1 MGKTR
6 KNNGE
11 RKLIFGAVILLI
23 ISAILF
29 GLATDQGMNL
39 IKNIQDRVMLKTS
52 ITISSANNEALKNK
66 TTEAKI
72 VAGTNHFIALTQ
84 DGKVYGWGSNGSG
97 ELGQNNTNIYKRPT
111 YLGID
116 DAIDIAAGYQSTVVL
131 KKDGTVWMAGLNSDG
146 QLGIESTESQSTF
159 VQVKNEDG
167 TGYLTNIKSIS
178 AGQYTMFAITNDGE
192 VYGWGEN
199 GSGQLGISNTEDQKL
214 PVKTTLT
221 NIKQISTSYYH
232 TIALTEDGK
241 AYVAGRNSE
250 GELGIGQTTSSTIT
264 TWTIM
269 KSTNGTSEMTGI
281 KQVATGYMHT
291 VVLTDNGYMYATG
304 NNGYYQLSD
313 GSSTQRKNLVYM
325 KDSSNN
331 TMKDVKEIY
340 AAGNTSVA
348 ITNSNGIYVVG
359 ENSYAQLL
367 QGNTSTVTRFTKVKN
382 SENIDKIVM
391 TTTTGSQTTAY
402 VDNIGRIF
410 TIGYAG
416 LGQLGDGSLTS
427 SPQYKAYSISDYRF
441 TTEETAENL
450 KAGETKYIDPKFEY
464 GINLINKEFTLD
476 LTYES
481 LDTDVVTVEDNK
493 ITAVGIGTTYV
504 KIIDSTNKIYGTVK
518 VNVNA
523 DDGVTYPK
531 VVGGYSHFVGL
542 KSDGT
547 VWTWGYNGN
556 GQLGTGDQT
565 NRTEPT
571 KTKVEDAVDVTAG
584 YYFTAI
590 LKKDG
595 TVWISGD
602 NTYGQLGDGTTTNS
616 SEFKQVPNLTD
627 VIQISAGSNTM
638 HVLKK
643 DGTVWSWGRN
653 DCGEYGDGTTV
664 SKEDLTPSQMIKV
677 TNVMQIAA
685 GNLHTAVLTA
695 EGTVWAAGRN
705 SDSQLGFVYNNKEN
719 TSTPREM
726 QGLSEVKEIA
736 CGEYNTLMLQKD
748 GYAYGVGENSDGQLG
763 TGGATTITSPT
774 YMKNSKTGYSLSG
787 IKHIAS
793 AGRLLMVTTGEN
805 GIYVAGAADHAQ
817 NFTESTT
824 KRTTLYQTQTDKKVL
839 AMACTRNISYQTGL
853 IIDEKGRTW
862 TVGYDGQGQVGQG
875 APEHT
880 TKPVNITKTKISLA
894 ENGMISLNQKGDK
907 YQLKH
912 TEIVGLSFL
921 TNKLLDEDIVYS
933 SMDNEV
939 ATVDENGVI
948 TAVGEGTT
956 YIKVKDQNNEVTNA
970 IKVSV
975 TIKNNETQ
983 PKVVGGG
990 YYFAA
995 LKGNGTVYTWG
1006 YNGSGQLGLGDTNN
1020 RTEPTQTNMKA
1031 VIDIAAGTDHTL
1043 VLKADGTVWATGLN
1057 NYGQLGNGTTEN
1069 TNTFQ
1074 QVKLNE
1080 NGDYL
1085 ENIVSIAAG
1094 YTASYAV
1101 TAEGEVYGWGRNDDG
1116 ELGIGSKSSE
1126 INELYPVKMKKVS
1139 KIIQIAAGANHAIML
1154 DADGNVWSTGYNSSG
1169 QLGIGNT
1176 DIQVQPKQMTS
1187 VSGVKEIA
1195 AGTNHSIMLAE
1206 NGYVYSVGNDSNS
1219 QLGNGNS
1226 TNISTPTYVRNT
1238 SGNLVSDAKHVKAGG
1253 DSTYISR
1260 KKDTEGKSQGMY
1272 VIGYNN
1278 YGQLFTQNTT
1288 TQPYAKEVE
1297 KNLDILEIAPTQYST
1312 ALIVDGEGNVYTVG
1326 YNGQG
1331 QLGNGTYESLTSKIC
1346 ISNTKV
1352 VVNPNIINYKNI
1364 GENNQKVECKTTIG
1378 FNLLKENIEGS
1389 TYEYKTLDQEVATV
1403 AKDGTVTATGIGTT
1417 YIKVHDT
1424 KTDIWNAVRV
1434 NVNGSE
1440 NKAQP
1445 KVVGGNCHYAALKG
1459 NGTVWTWG
1467 YNGNGQLGLGDTNAR
1482 TEPTQAKAEKIL
1494 EDGTKEEELIT
1505 DAIDIAASY
1514 NHTIILRADGTVWST
1529 GYNQYGELGTGDT
1542 EERKIFT
1549 QVKGP
1554 NGEGIL
1560 ENIVQITTGYYTG
1573 YALTTNGEV
1582 YGWGSNRYGEL
1593 GQGSKSDDPVLYPTK
1608 MKKVS
1613 NIIQISSG
1621 AEYIVML
1628 DAEGKVWGT
1637 GYNGNGQLGI
1647 GNTTLQTLPQQMTS
1661 ISGIKEISAKSN
1673 NTYMLTEGGYV
1684 EGVGYNYYS
1693 QLGDGSST
1701 DRTTA
1706 VYTKNTSNK
1715 YVSDAKHISAGENS
1729 VFISRK
1735 KDSEGNPQGMYVIGR
1750 NDYGQLFTGNTT
1762 RAYYA
1767 TEVEKEKDILTMA
1780 LTEGQTGLIVDTKGN
1795 VYTVGYNGQGQIGNG
1810 TYENT
1815 TEKVF
1820 ISQVKL
1826 NTTPKVINY
1835 KKAGDTGEKIEY
1847 TVTAG
1852 FNLLYEE
1859 VEKGECEYK
1868 TQDDQ
1873 IATVDDKGVVTAT
1886 GTGTTYIKVY
1896 NKQND
1901 CYAAVKV
1908 QVNGEQGRTA
1918 AKIVG
1923 GGNHFVALKANGE
1936 VWTWGYNGYGQLG
1949 IGNTETKNR
1958 PTKTNIYNSKDETQS
1973 TYAIDVAAGYSH
1985 TLVLKSDGTV
1995 WAAGYNEYGQLGDSS
2010 TTNTSEFVQVTGIPE
2025 KVIAITAGG
2034 HSSYAL
2040 TESGKVYGW
2049 GYNYEGQLGRGST
2062 SQNNPNATPQKMQK
2076 VSNIIQMSAGDNH
2089 IVMLDADGTV
2099 WSTGHNYYGQLGT
2112 NNKTNYSIPQ
2122 QMRTGT
2128 TTVLNNIKKV
2138 SAGSLHTL
2146 ALAEN
2151 GTVYSLGYNYYGQ
2164 LGTRN
2169 TTNYMLPV
2177 TMVDSKGNTVTGVKD
2192 IEANGYTSILSIKPT
2207 TTGTEGNLSQTAGI
2221 YVTGY
2226 NNYGQLFNQDT
2237 KTLTSLTKV
2246 QEDKNIITMASTQN
2260 ISSQTAAIVDDSGLV
2275 YTVGYNGYGAMG
2287 NKTTTSTTE
2296 PANISEASL
2305 EVNTR
2310 KIVLNLETNNL
2321 SKQIEAKTDLGFNL
2335 LIDQVENEEITYKT
2349 LDENIATVTDAGL
2362 VTGQKYGTT
2371 KIEVSTN
2378 KLPNKVLIDVQVL
2391 RKNDKTI
2398 AKTVSGTDFTLALK
2412 ADGTVWTWGYNGY
2425 GQLGLGD
2432 NSNRYRPTQI
2442 NIENVVDIAA
2452 GNNHALLVT
2461 ADGKVYSFGSNSYGQ
2476 LGRTGN
2482 TYTPQEIPNLENIEK
2497 VSAGNYHS
2505 MAIDKEGNVYTWGY
2519 NQNGQLGDGT
2529 RISNSIPT
2537 KIKLTNITKIATKNN
2552 TSAAIDGDGNL
2563 YTWGYNSYGQQGI
2576 SIDNIYTPRKVPTL
2590 EQIIDIAVENNTIIV
2605 LDKKGEVLSSGYNT
2619 YGNLGN
2625 NATQTR
2631 KSFDKVIEKYETI
2644 TTGEGEEETT
2654 TTTPVYLSGI
2664 KSIEAG
2670 NEYAVA
2676 IKEDG
2681 TAISWGYNGYSQ
2693 SSNGTTTN
2701 NLLPVDLKYGKDKEN
2716 IDKIINVSAGEGTI
2730 VVVREDGKVWTIGK
2744 NYSGQL
2750 GNSSAVNSNEFV
2762 CISKPVLLFEETP
2775 IRIKGIGQNKNAKVN
2790 MSQGFNLLYTTIE
2803 DTDLTYQIKN
2813 EKIATVEETTGK
2825 ITAVKKGKTAVTVT
2839 DKKSGETTS
2848 ADVYVLGEEDV
2859 TFPQIETQNYSTVT
2873 LKSNGEIWSY
2883 GYNGYGQLG
2892 TGDTTYKVLPTY
2904 TGINNITQ
2912 ISLGG
2917 THTLAL
2923 DTEGH
2928 VWSWGYNG
2936 YGELGNGTTTSSTEK
2951 VQVKS
2956 PDGEGVLE
2964 NIVAISA
2971 GNYHSIA
2978 LDKDGNVYTW
2988 GYNGYGQLG
2997 LGNTTNT
3004 VLPVKVDDL
3013 EGIIKI
3019 EAGNYTSYVIDN
3031 NNHLWSTGY
3040 NYYGELGNGS
3050 TSNRSKFTQ
3059 IQTLENVSDVSAS
3072 ETNSTIVLLSDGT
3085 VWGFGNNT
3093 NNQLTTVGGAT
3104 PQQLKGPDGMLKD
3117 ITSISVGYYTGYAIT
3132 SEEKVLAWGLN
3143 NYSQLASGTTETKST
3158 PVYMKEKDGND
3169 FTDSMIVSGG
3179 RYSAELA
3186 KSDGTVWGVGYNG
3199 YGNIGDGTTNSKNQI
3214 TCISTPHIKLE
3225 EREVTLKLSNP
3236 NYQINPKTVYGFNI
3250 LFEET
3255 ENEGFTYKTS
3265 DETTAKIDEATGKV
3279 TATGLGKAYI
3289 TVTAKGTEEETRVVI
3304 NVIGENKKVE
3314 EKVQVG
3320 SSHSLALKQDGTIWS
3335 WGNNTSA
3342 INTTEPIQIEKGKY
3356 KETKEIETPEGTTQT
3371 TTTEKEIDLNN
3382 IKDIAVG
3389 YNHNLALDS
3398 EGHVY
3403 SWGYNGYGQLGDD
3416 STSTKEIPTR
3426 IESLEEIE
3434 KVYCYKDVSMAIN
3447 KQGEIYIWG
3456 YKYNKT
3462 PTKINFYGKAI
3473 SLNEKLI
3480 LAEDGSVWNLSDNPS
3495 KIDGLKNIV
3504 EVTSGEN
3511 HYAALDSKGKV
3522 WVWGYNRYG
3531 QLSQGNTTNVGTPT
3545 TVKTQDT
3552 EGTSY
3557 QDLENI
3563 VEIQA
3568 GENTLQMLSSTG
3580 EIYISGYNGY
3590 GQLGEG
3596 ESTSNITIAKK
3607 AKNMDQV
3614 KNIDTNTNHSIAS
3627 DRSGFV
3633 YTTGYNGNGQL
3644 GIGSNVST
3652 NEYTVIGDTYVH
3664 VSENRISIEEGKDK
3678 QVTATLD
3685 NKFNL
3690 INDLVDQNNITYETL
3705 NNEIAIVDQ
3714 DGTIHANKM
3723 GTVEIIATHTIT
3735 HKSTTIFVQVVPV
3748 GKVTVP
3754 KLEIGATH
3762 TAALKTDGTVWT
3774 WGSNSY
3780 GQLGTG
3786 DNINKA
3792 MPAKVM
3798 DIENA
3803 IDISVGSYNT
3813 VVVKDDGTVWSF
3825 GYNGYGQLGD
3835 GTSSSRNTPVQVI
3848 KQDGKPLE
3856 KIVKISAGTNKTIA
3870 LDENG
3875 HVWVWGNTY
3884 KSTATKLSTVNNAI
3898 DISPSYVVTQ
3908 TGKVYTLE
3916 GEKLEIDNILRVSEG
3931 TNHALFLTKEG
3942 TGYSIGANS
3951 NGQLGDGT
3959 TVSKNSPTVI
3969 KTEKS
3974 NLTDIKELKAGSG
3987 SSMAIM
3993 KNGDTY
3999 TWGSNNNNKLGTT
4012 ATKNQIYPTK
4022 LENVNTSISGD
4033 IGTDNGGIIDTQGFV
4048 YMWGLGTYGNLGN
4061 SLYNTSVEPVLV
4073 GAEEAGLDEYD
4084 IILHLGETHQIT
4096 VTNKTFNVLKEI
4108 QETGTINYNIGNSNI
4123 ASISNTGLVTGQ
4135 KEGKTTAIVTK
4146 ADTGATSIAN
4156 VTVLPEGVEIEPM
4169 ALTCMSHTVVL
4180 KANGTVWAYGLNSS
4194 YELGN
4199 GTSISSDRPIQVSF
4213 PSNIKITQ
4221 IAVGNTHNLA
4231 LDTEGNVWVWGV
4243 NSNNA
4248 LGTKLKTTPSRLGI
4262 SNVKKIAA
4270 NNDQSMILTKD
4281 GYVYVWGLNSNGELG
4296 VGTYKEVKTPTLLN
4310 YVNNILDISI
4320 GKNHTMLLTTKGKV
4334 LTSGLN
4340 SYGQTGKTEGKT
4352 NIFTQIEVP
4361 ATVGKI
4367 SAGDNHSVLLTT
4379 NGEVYTFGYNENGQL
4394 GLGTKTNVTI
4404 PTKTNMTNIM
4414 EISAGRNHTV
4424 VLGAN
4429 RVLYSTGSNSN
4440 GQLGIGTK
4448 DDKLLFTEITKVQDM
4463 MSISS
4468 GNTYNVAIKYDGN
4481 VYGWGDYYHGTA
4493 SVKTKTNSRVPVKI
4507 GNDSSYAEEPEITV
4521 NVNGAKQIQI
4531 TPKYSFNVFKEDN
4544 EEDSDFQY
4552 ESLNEDIATVGEKG
4566 LVTGVKV
4573 GTTWIK
4579 VKEVATGK
4587 ENIVIVRVIESDS
4600 KYASKIAGGDGYA
4613 AVLKADGSIWGF
4625 GYNSDGQLGNDK
4637 LAPINVP
4644 SQTNI
4649 LATYKQIEAGKKFT
4663 IALREDGTVWAWG
4676 DNTYG
4681 QLGQGNRVSAK
4692 KPVQVQNLTNIVSVA
4707 AGDNHA
4713 IAIDKL
4719 GNVYTWGLNSKGQLG
4734 NRTTETVSIP
4744 EKITGLDNQV
4754 VKVAAGGNLSAIIDS
4769 TGDVYVFGDNSKE
4782 QIEEFKYNYD
4792 EFGQKIL
4799 PALNTYVSQP
4809 IKVQTVENAVKV
4821 QCLQT
4826 GIVVLKTDGSVE
4838 RTTKYAKQANAQKT
4852 TVINSGM
4859 VDISGKNESVV
4870 LLDKYGASYTYGDNS
4885 KGQAGIGGTSASVIL
4900 QKIRIA
4906 EEKTY
4911 LTVGAGYKDNYVIDT
4926 EGFVYGAGANE
4937 YGQLGNSTYDES
4949 YDFTLVGDRN
4959 FEIVPDARTM
4969 KQPEQETVKI
4979 VANIFNV
4986 FNHNE
4991 RALTDYDW
4999 KSSNTDVVTVDNGVL
5014 ASQDMGTAT
5023 ITATDK
5029 ATGVKAT
5036 ALRVV
5041 QPLDEQRIQS
5051 ITVNNKEAKVSGEN
5065 KYEVSVEKN
5074 LDGTGTLKITTK
5086 DSADEI
5092 SIDGGT
5098 TYVIGGTLTQD
5109 IPLDTN
5115 PTVQKIKVKASNG
5128 KTVDYILTINILS
5141 NDASLE
5147 SLTIDNV
5154 QATSISSTE
5163 YEIIVKDTVT
5173 KPEVHA
5179 VASDSKATV
5188 SIDASIEET
5197 KETTKTVDMTTVIKK
5212 TIPVQVTSENGDK
5225 VTYTLTI
5232 YKEDALTQLE
5242 TITVDGKEATKI
5254 GNTSY
5259 KATIPADADYSTI
5272 MAKTLYSKARAEI
5285 NELGEETQVT
5295 TKVVATTQEQTIVK
5309 IYVRAGE
5316 GENEREK
5323 EYTLTLDKQGTELIQ
5338 GIFSLT
5344 VNGQEI
5350 EPIGNIYNAYISEN
5364 AETVAVTAI
5373 TINDNDLVK
5382 IGETEAKVHISTE
5395 ELEIAE
5401 EETTYRITVTDP
5413 EDSTK
5418 TKEYIL
5424 KIRKPSADNSL
5435 LSVTVG
5441 NEEFS
5446 KVATREA
5453 GTNNFK
5459 VNISDKY
5466 SEVDVIGTVG
5476 YDQAKVSVNGE
5487 KYETKISTRLVEI
5500 GKNEPTKVEI
5510 LVKALNGE
5518 VATYTLEI
5526 YTENS
5531 NTNLKKVTVDGKEA
5545 TISSVSEDTYEYTL
5559 DKKAGKITIG
5569 AIAEELT
5576 TKVGINTNEQ
5586 ELGATYREIKME
5598 GRTLT
5603 VNIPVTAEDGTTRVY
5618 KLIIHALPDNVNLLS
5633 VKVNG
5638 KAANAVPVNKYETR
5652 VNKNDTLFEL
5662 YVIPEDE
5669 KAKVQIENNIEVTG
5683 TASATI
5689 AKDTEEVQVKI
5700 KVTAQDGTTQ
5710 EYTLI
5715 VTNQSDDCKLAILKV
5730 DGETLETDADGKYH
5744 ITKKYLTSSVNIDAI
5759 ANNSYATVSING
5771 TTPTQEEQKASVT
5784 TSDLENTITIT
5795 IKAEDGTSKDYT
5807 LIVDKLP
5814 NETGAT
5820 ITINYEENGETKEKV
5835 IELDRNNKGT
5845 IRIGNQE
5852 SVNLKVVAKDELAQI
5867 SIDGSIAE
5875 PKESTKEIITTE
5887 ETTSVPVQVTGQD
5900 GTIGNYEITIIR
5912 ASNNAELKSIDV
5924 KGIENGDILK
5934 TSDNTY
5940 LVKVPDTMENV
5951 DITAIAES
5959 SYATVKI
5966 ADGDYSENNTQNATI
5981 TMDEGTKE
5989 ITITIKAE
5997 NGETK
6002 EYKVTIQKV
6011 TDLGLESVKIDD
6023 NECTIKN
6030 GSYEIF
6036 IDRNVTQ
6043 SALKV
6048 KPKNPKA
6055 LISIK
6060 QGVEGT
6066 YGEEK
6071 TAEEHIE
6078 QIQITGEET
6087 TVIIQAKD
6095 PNDPTRIKEYSVTIK
6110 YKSNNADL
6118 ELIQVDGK
6126 DAMETEE
6133 GYYAVTTETAT
6144 TARIYV
6150 KATNEYAKVTI
6161 GDNEAEQGASRRT
6174 ITLSQEKKTIIQITI
6189 KSQDE
6194 SVTKTFNVIIERK
6207 SDDTSCNIN
6216 INNETADE
6224 IDTTTNTYTK
6234 YIERN
6239 DTQATIQVTANNDEA
6254 TIEMA
6259 GNTQT
6264 KTITTTVDIASEI
6277 TEITATVTAENGET
6291 AEYHI
6296 RIVKKST
6303 DTSIKTVKVDN
6314 KVISEVD
6321 GKYVAT
6327 VYDKGKDTQ
6336 QALIEVTAN
6345 ESHAKIQIGDGTE
6358 WQQTPATSTEIFKDG
6373 NRKITLNINV
6383 QAQDEQTESITKEL
6397 EINLISDDVSIKVV
6411 KNGENVVTNYNAETH
6426 TYKEYLSRD
6435 IEQVSLS
6442 IEANNMYTTIT
6453 SGETTGTPIISI
6465 NNISVKDQEEVYI
6478 TFAAIAESGRTQEYT
6493 IQLLRKSSNA
6503 DAEHIYV
6510 DGQEITDRFADKDS
6524 VPTCIVSIGKTKD
6537 SSTIR
6542 VVPENEFASIKIG
6555 DTEETIGE
6563 TSQRIPLDLS
6573 NGTITVPLVITSQ
6586 DGTVT
6591 KTYNIMFVRLS
6602 NDTKIQWLEVNNK
6615 HIIEDESGNYEVTVK
6630 SSEEIAKVKIV
6641 LSNILA
6647 KVTMGGEEKQGQ
6659 LEENVIL
6666 PNGDIVKTI
6675 TVTAI
6680 DGTIRTSTLTI
6691 HKAQPNL
6698 GLEKVYL
6705 DGRLATKVD
6714 DKTFEIG
6721 VEKGTTQAQIKAIAS
6736 NPDEY
6741 VSIKG
6746 NTGVQGENIYT
6757 NCSLADKEI
6766 PIKVTAMFDGE
6777 IDQEKDYVLKI
6788 KEIEE
6793 PDILEDLK
6801 VKIKVDD
6808 EEVTQGEDGMY
6819 LVEVDNSQDNSSLWA
6834 EVTTETSQVKIK
6846 DTNGETSYDSPSNQ
6860 KNISLKEN
6868 ITDVTVTVKNGA
6880 GEEKEYIVRIQKRQP
6895 AITGKVIT
6903 QASDQAN
6910 QTATIKV
6917 YKTSDTRNEND
6928 ADNPRELIKEIEIKL
6943 DGSYTL
6949 DLKPDEYDIVVTK
6962 TSYLE
6967 YRLTNVLVKDGE
6979 TIAINDIYIY
6989 AGDLDE
6995 NGEIEIEDL
7004 TNIIENYGEITQDNK
7019 DEKGK
7024 YDLNEDGIVNKLDRN
7039 ILKENYGKTKT
7050 TEQWVDP
7057 NPSTT
7062 ANSIVTHSTEST
7074 LSSEVKSKAVVE
7086 ENKGTTGQSQIFVK
7100 PLKGQYTITSAYGT
7114 RTHPTTGEVKKHTGI
7129 DIAGTHH
7136 AEVLSIADGEVTY
7149 AGVQKGFGNSVEI
7162 KHVVNGETIYSFYA
7176 HLSKIDV
7183 QKGQKVKQ
7191 GETIGL
7197 EGGDPKTD
7205 QNVGNSTGHHLH
7217 FEIRKASGYGNDIDP
7232 TKYI

>member
-1326 YNGQG
+1326 YDGQG
-1331 QLGNGTYESLTSKIC
+1331 QLGNGIYENTKNKIC
-1346 ISNTKV
+1346 ISNIQVKV
-1352 VVNPNIINYKNI
+1352 TSQIINYQNV
-1364 GENNQKVECKTTIG
+1364 GENSEKILAKTTIG
-1378 FNLLKENIEGS
+1378 FNLIKENIEGS
-1389 TYEYKTLDQEVATV
+1389 TYEFKTLDSEVATV
-1403 AKDGTVTATGIGTT
+1403 DDQGTVTATGIGTT
-1417 YIKVHDT
+1417 NIKVHDT
-1424 KTDIWNAVRV
+1424 TTDSWNAVKV

-2432 NSNRYRPTQI
+2432 NSNRYRPRQI

-2644 TTGEGEEETT
+2644 TTGEGEETQT
-2654 TTTPVYLSGI
+2654 TTTPIYLSGV
-2664 KSIEAG
+2664 KSIQAG
-2670 NEYAVA
+2670 NEFAVA

-2693 SSNGTTTN
+2693 SSNGTTTS
-2701 NLLPVDLKYGKDKEN
+2701 NLLPVDLKYGKDKEK

-2730 VVVREDGKVWTIGK
+2730 VVTREDGKVWTIGK

-3848 KQDGKPLE
+3848 KQNGKPLE

-3875 HVWVWGNTY
+3875 NVWVWGNTY
-3884 KSTATKLSTVNNAI
+3884 KSTATKLTTINNAI

-4552 ESLNEDIATVGEKG
+4552 ESLNEDIATVGENG

-4959 FEIVPDARTM
+4959 FEIIPDARTM

-5401 EETTYRITVTDP
+5401 EETTYKITVTDS
-5413 EDSTK
+5413 EDSSK

-5435 LSVTVG
+5435 LSITVG

-5446 KVATREA
+5446 KVATRET

-5459 VNISDKY
+5459 VSISDKY
-5466 SEVDVIGTVG
+5466 SEVDVIGTAS

-5487 KYETKISTRLVEI
+5487 EYEIKISTRVVEI
-5500 GKNEPTKVEI
+5500 VENKPTRVEI

-5531 NTNLKKVTVDGKEA
+5531 NTNLKKVTVDGEDA

-5559 DKKAGKITIG
+5559 DKKADKITIG

-5603 VNIPVTAEDGTTRVY
+5603 VNIPVTAEDGTTKVY
-5618 KLIIHALPDNVNLLS
+5618 KLIINALPDNVNLLN

-5981 TMDEGTKE
+5981 TMDEETKE

-6055 LISIK
+6055 LIAIK

-6126 DAMETEE
+6126 DAIETEE

-6345 ESHAKIQIGDGTE
+6345 ESHAKIQIGDGTA
-6358 WQQTPATSTEIFKDG
+6358 WQQTPATSTEIFRDG

-6586 DGTVT
+6586 DRTVT

-6630 SSEEIAKVKIV
+6630 SSEKIAKVKIV

-6766 PIKVTAMFDGE
+6766 PIKVTAIFDGE

-6793 PDILEDLK
+6793 PDILEDLR

-6880 GEEKEYIVRIQKRQP
+6880 GKEKEYIVRIQKRQP

-6928 ADNPRELIKEIEIKL
+6928 ADNPRELIKKIEIKL

-7100 PLKGQYTITSAYGT
+7100 PLKGKYTITSAYGT

>member
-241 AYVAGRNSE
+241 AYVAGRNNE

-1326 YNGQG
+1326 YDGQG
-1331 QLGNGTYESLTSKIC
+1331 QLGNGIYENTKNKIC
-1346 ISNTKV
+1346 ISNIQVKV
-1352 VVNPNIINYKNI
+1352 TSQIINYQNV
-1364 GENNQKVECKTTIG
+1364 GENSEKILAKTTIG
-1378 FNLLKENIEGS
+1378 FNLIKENIEGS
-1389 TYEYKTLDQEVATV
+1389 TYEFKTLDSEVATV
-1403 AKDGTVTATGIGTT
+1403 DDQGTVTATGIGTT
-1417 YIKVHDT
+1417 NIKVHDT
-1424 KTDIWNAVRV
+1424 TTDSWNAVKV

-2644 TTGEGEEETT
+2644 TTGEGEETQT
-2654 TTTPVYLSGI
+2654 TTTPIYLSGV
-2664 KSIEAG
+2664 KSIQAG
-2670 NEYAVA
+2670 NEFAVA

-3265 DETTAKIDEATGKV
+3265 DETIAKIDEATGKV

-3480 LAEDGSVWNLSDNPS
+3480 LAEDGSVWNLSDNQS

-3848 KQDGKPLE
+3848 KQNGKPLE

-3875 HVWVWGNTY
+3875 NVWVWGNTY
-3884 KSTATKLSTVNNAI
+3884 KSTATKLTTINNAI

-4552 ESLNEDIATVGEKG
+4552 ESLNEDIATVGENG

-5586 ELGATYREIKME
+5586 EEGATYREIKME

-5603 VNIPVTAEDGTTRVY
+5603 VNIPVTAEDGTTKVY
-5618 KLIIHALPDNVNLLS
+5618 KLIINALPDNVNLLN

-6126 DAMETEE
+6126 DAIETEE

>member
-241 AYVAGRNSE
+241 AYVAGRNNE

-1326 YNGQG
+1326 YDGQG
-1331 QLGNGTYESLTSKIC
+1331 QLGNGIYENTKNKIC
-1346 ISNTKV
+1346 ISNIQVKV
-1352 VVNPNIINYKNI
+1352 TSQIINYQNV
-1364 GENNQKVECKTTIG
+1364 GENSEKILAKTTIG
-1378 FNLLKENIEGS
+1378 FNLIKENIEGS
-1389 TYEYKTLDQEVATV
+1389 TYEFKTLDSEVATV
-1403 AKDGTVTATGIGTT
+1403 DDQGTVTATGIGTT
-1417 YIKVHDT
+1417 NIKVHDT
-1424 KTDIWNAVRV
+1424 TTDSWNAVKV

-2730 VVVREDGKVWTIGK
+2730 VVTREDGKVWTIGK

-2775 IRIKGIGQNKNAKVN
+2775 IRIKGIGQSKNAKVN

-3265 DETTAKIDEATGKV
+3265 DETIAKIDEATGKV

-3848 KQDGKPLE
+3848 KQNGKPLE

-3875 HVWVWGNTY
+3875 NVWVWGNTY
-3884 KSTATKLSTVNNAI
+3884 KSTATKLTTINNAI

-4552 ESLNEDIATVGEKG
+4552 ESLNEDIATVGENG

-5603 VNIPVTAEDGTTRVY
+5603 VNIPVTAEDGTTKVY
-5618 KLIIHALPDNVNLLS
+5618 KLIINALPDNVNLLN

-6126 DAMETEE
+6126 DAIETEE

>member
-241 AYVAGRNSE
+241 AYVAGRNNE

-1297 KNLDILEIAPTQYST
+1297 TDKDILTMALTENST
-1312 ALIVDGEGNVYTVG
+1312 GLIVDEEGNVYTVG

-1378 FNLLKENIEGS
+1378 FNLIRDEVEGS
-1389 TYEYKTLDQEVATV
+1389 TYEFSTLDSEVATV
-1403 AKDGTVTATGIGTT
+1403 AEDGTVTAEGIGTT

-1424 KTDIWNAVRV
+1424 KTNIWNAVRV

-2644 TTGEGEEETT
+2644 TTGEGEETQT
-2654 TTTPVYLSGI
+2654 TTTPIYLSGV
-2664 KSIEAG
+2664 KSIQAG
-2670 NEYAVA
+2670 NEFAVA

-3265 DETTAKIDEATGKV
+3265 DETIAKIDEATGKV

-3848 KQDGKPLE
+3848 KQNGKPLE

-3875 HVWVWGNTY
+3875 NVWVWGNTY
-3884 KSTATKLSTVNNAI
+3884 KSTATKLTTINNAI

-4552 ESLNEDIATVGEKG
+4552 ESLNEDIATVGENG

-5603 VNIPVTAEDGTTRVY
+5603 VNIPVTAEDGTTKVY
-5618 KLIIHALPDNVNLLS
+5618 KLIINALPDNVNLLN

-6126 DAMETEE
+6126 DAIETEE

>member
-382 SENIDKIVM
+382 SENIDKIAM

-1326 YNGQG
+1326 YDGQG
-1331 QLGNGTYESLTSKIC
+1331 QLGNGIYENTKNKIC
-1346 ISNTKV
+1346 ISNIQVKV
-1352 VVNPNIINYKNI
+1352 TSQIINYQNV
-1364 GENNQKVECKTTIG
+1364 GENSEKILAKTTIG
-1378 FNLLKENIEGS
+1378 FNLIKENIEGS
-1389 TYEYKTLDQEVATV
+1389 TYEFKTLDSEVATV
-1403 AKDGTVTATGIGTT
+1403 DDQGTVTATGIGTT
-1417 YIKVHDT
+1417 NIKVHDT
-1424 KTDIWNAVRV
+1424 TTDSWNAVKV

-1780 LTEGQTGLIVDTKGN
+1780 LTEGQTGLMVDAEGN

-2563 YTWGYNSYGQQGI
+2563 YTWGYNYYGQQGI
-2576 SIDNIYTPRKVPTL
+2576 TTDNVYTPRKVSIL
-2590 EQIIDIAVENNTIIV
+2590 EKIIDVAVENNTIIV
-2605 LDKKGEVLSSGYNT
+2605 LDQNGEVLASGYNT

-2625 NATQTR
+2625 NTTQTR

-3265 DETTAKIDEATGKV
+3265 DETIAKIDEATGKV

-3848 KQDGKPLE
+3848 KQNGKPLE

-3875 HVWVWGNTY
+3875 NVWVWGNTY
-3884 KSTATKLSTVNNAI
+3884 KSTATKLTTINNAI

-4552 ESLNEDIATVGEKG
+4552 ESLNEDIATVGENG

-5559 DKKAGKITIG
+5559 DKKADKITIG

-5603 VNIPVTAEDGTTRVY
+5603 VNIPVTAEDGTTKVY
-5618 KLIIHALPDNVNLLS
+5618 KLIINALPDNVNLLN

-6126 DAMETEE
+6126 DAIETEE

-6224 IDTTTNTYTK
+6224 IDTTTNSYTK

-7050 TEQWVDP
+7050 TEQWVDT

>member
-1187 VSGVKEIA
+1187 ISGVKEIA

-1326 YNGQG
+1326 YDGQG
-1331 QLGNGTYESLTSKIC
+1331 QLGNGIYENTKNKIC
-1346 ISNTKV
+1346 ISNIQVKV
-1352 VVNPNIINYKNI
+1352 TSQIINYQNV
-1364 GENNQKVECKTTIG
+1364 GENSEKILAKTTIG
-1378 FNLLKENIEGS
+1378 FNLIKENIEGS
-1389 TYEYKTLDQEVATV
+1389 TYEFKTLDSEVATV
-1403 AKDGTVTATGIGTT
+1403 DDQGTVTATGIGTT
-1417 YIKVHDT
+1417 NIKVHDT
-1424 KTDIWNAVRV
+1424 TTDSWNAVKV

-2644 TTGEGEEETT
+2644 TTGEGEETQT
-2654 TTTPVYLSGI
+2654 TTTPIYLSGV
-2664 KSIEAG
+2664 KSIQAG
-2670 NEYAVA
+2670 NEFAVA

-3169 FTDSMIVSGG
+3169 FTDAMIVSGG

-3255 ENEGFTYKTS
+3255 ENAGFTYKTS
-3265 DETTAKIDEATGKV
+3265 DETIAKIDEATGKV

-3664 VSENRISIEEGKDK
+3664 VSENKIILEEGKDK

-3690 INDLVDQNNITYETL
+3690 INDVVDQNNITYETL

-3786 DNINKA
+3786 DNINKT
-3792 MPAKVM
+3792 MPVKVM

-3959 TVSKNSPTVI
+3959 TASKNSPTVI

-3974 NLTDIKELKAGSG
+3974 NLTDIKELKAGAG

-4213 PSNIKITQ
+4213 PSNIKIAQ

-4552 ESLNEDIATVGEKG
+4552 ESLNEDIATVGENG

-5401 EETTYRITVTDP
+5401 EETTYKITVTDS
-5413 EDSTK
+5413 EDSSK

-5435 LSVTVG
+5435 LSITVG

-5446 KVATREA
+5446 KVATRET

-5459 VNISDKY
+5459 VSISDKY
-5466 SEVDVIGTVG
+5466 SEVDVIGTAS

-5500 GKNEPTKVEI
+5500 GENEPTKVEI

-5559 DKKAGKITIG
+5559 DKKADKITIG

-5603 VNIPVTAEDGTTRVY
+5603 VNIPVTAEDGTTKVY
-5618 KLIIHALPDNVNLLS
+5618 KLIINALPDNVNLLN

-5981 TMDEGTKE
+5981 TMDEETKE

-6055 LISIK
+6055 LIAIK

-6126 DAMETEE
+6126 DAIETEE

>member
-52 ITISSANNEALKNK
+52 ITISSANNETLKNK

-1187 VSGVKEIA
+1187 ISGVKEIA

-1326 YNGQG
+1326 YDGQG
-1331 QLGNGTYESLTSKIC
+1331 QLGNGIYENTKNKIC
-1346 ISNTKV
+1346 ISNIQVKV
-1352 VVNPNIINYKNI
+1352 TSQIINYQNV
-1364 GENNQKVECKTTIG
+1364 GENSEKILAKTTIG
-1378 FNLLKENIEGS
+1378 FNLIKENIEGS
-1389 TYEYKTLDQEVATV
+1389 TYEFKTLDSEVATV
-1403 AKDGTVTATGIGTT
+1403 DDQGTVTATGIGTT
-1417 YIKVHDT
+1417 NIKVHDT
-1424 KTDIWNAVRV
+1424 TTDSWNAVKV

-2644 TTGEGEEETT
+2644 TTGEGEETQT
-2654 TTTPVYLSGI
+2654 TTTPIYLSGV
-2664 KSIEAG
+2664 KSIQAG
-2670 NEYAVA
+2670 NEFAVA

-3169 FTDSMIVSGG
+3169 FTDAMIVSGG

-3255 ENEGFTYKTS
+3255 ENAGFTYKTS
-3265 DETTAKIDEATGKV
+3265 DETIAKIDEATGKV

-3664 VSENRISIEEGKDK
+3664 VSENKIILEEGKDK

-3690 INDLVDQNNITYETL
+3690 INDVVDQNNITYETL

-3786 DNINKA
+3786 DNINKT
-3792 MPAKVM
+3792 MPVKVM

-4394 GLGTKTNVTI
+4394 GLGIKTNVTI

-4552 ESLNEDIATVGEKG
+4552 ESLNEDIATVGENG

-5188 SIDASIEET
+5188 SLDASIEET

-6259 GNTQT
+6259 GDTQT
-6264 KTITTTVDIASEI
+6264 KTLTQTVDISSEI
-6277 TEITATVTAENGET
+6277 TEITAIVTAENGEK
-6291 AEYHI
+6291 AVYNI
-6296 RIVKKST
+6296 RIVKKSA
-6303 DTSIKTVKVDN
+6303 DTTLKTVKVN
-6314 KVISEVD
+6314 NRVISEID

-6327 VYDKGKDTQ
+6327 VYDNGLDTQ
-6336 QALIEVTAN
+6336 EALVEVIAT
-6345 ESHAKIQIGDGTE
+6345 ESHAKIQIGDGTA
-6358 WQQTPATSTEIFKDG
+6358 WQQTPATSTEIFRDG

-6586 DGTVT
+6586 DRTVT

-6630 SSEEIAKVKIV
+6630 SSEKIAKVKIV

-6766 PIKVTAMFDGE
+6766 PIKVTAIFDGE

-6793 PDILEDLK
+6793 PDILEDLR

-6880 GEEKEYIVRIQKRQP
+6880 GKEKEYIVRIQKRQP

-6928 ADNPRELIKEIEIKL
+6928 ADNPRELIKKIEIKL

-7100 PLKGQYTITSAYGT
+7100 PLKGKYTITSAYGT

>member
-241 AYVAGRNSE
+241 AYVAGRNNE

-1326 YNGQG
+1326 YDGQG
-1331 QLGNGTYESLTSKIC
+1331 QLGNGIYENTKNKIC
-1346 ISNTKV
+1346 ISNIQVKV
-1352 VVNPNIINYKNI
+1352 TSQIINYQNV
-1364 GENNQKVECKTTIG
+1364 GENSEKILAKTTIG
-1378 FNLLKENIEGS
+1378 FNLIKENIEGS
-1389 TYEYKTLDQEVATV
+1389 TYEFKTLDSEVATV
-1403 AKDGTVTATGIGTT
+1403 DDQGTVTATGIGTT
-1417 YIKVHDT
+1417 NIKVHDT
-1424 KTDIWNAVRV
+1424 TTDSWNAVKV

-1873 IATVDDKGVVTAT
+1873 IATVDDQGIVTAT
-1886 GTGTTYIKVY
+1886 GVGTTYIKVH

-1918 AKIVG
+1918 AKIIG

-1949 IGNTETKNR
+1949 IGSTEAKNR
-1958 PTKTNIYNSKDETQS
+1958 PTKTNIYDSKDKKQT
-1973 TYAIDVAAGYSH
+1973 TYAIDVAAGYNH

-2644 TTGEGEEETT
+2644 TTGEGEETQT
-2654 TTTPVYLSGI
+2654 TTTPIYLSGV
-2664 KSIEAG
+2664 KSIQAG
-2670 NEYAVA
+2670 NEFAVA

-2693 SSNGTTTN
+2693 SSNGTTTS
-2701 NLLPVDLKYGKDKEN
+2701 NLLPVDLKYGKDKEK

-2730 VVVREDGKVWTIGK
+2730 VVTREDGKVWTIGK

-3040 NYYGELGNGS
+3040 NYYGKLGNGS

-3265 DETTAKIDEATGKV
+3265 DETIAKIDEATGKV

-3335 WGNNTSA
+3335 WGSNTSA

-3848 KQDGKPLE
+3848 KQNGKPLE

-3875 HVWVWGNTY
+3875 NVWVWGNTY
-3884 KSTATKLSTVNNAI
+3884 KSTATKLTTINNAI

-4552 ESLNEDIATVGEKG
+4552 ESLNEDIATVGENG

-5603 VNIPVTAEDGTTRVY
+5603 VNIPVTAEDGTTKVY
-5618 KLIIHALPDNVNLLS
+5618 KLIINALPDNVNLLN

-6126 DAMETEE
+6126 DAIETEE

-6943 DGSYTL
+6943 DGSYIL

>member
-382 SENIDKIVM
+382 SENIDKIAM

-1326 YNGQG
+1326 YDGQG
-1331 QLGNGTYESLTSKIC
+1331 QLGNGIYENTKNKIC
-1346 ISNTKV
+1346 ISNIQVKV
-1352 VVNPNIINYKNI
+1352 TSQIINYQNV
-1364 GENNQKVECKTTIG
+1364 GENSEKILAKTTIG
-1378 FNLLKENIEGS
+1378 FNLIKENIEGS
-1389 TYEYKTLDQEVATV
+1389 TYEFKTLDSEVATV
-1403 AKDGTVTATGIGTT
+1403 DDQGTVTATGIGTT
-1417 YIKVHDT
+1417 NIKVHDT
-1424 KTDIWNAVRV
+1424 TTDSWNAVKV

-1780 LTEGQTGLIVDTKGN
+1780 LTEGQTGLMVDAEGN

-2246 QEDKNIITMASTQN
+2246 QEDKNIITMASTQS
-2260 ISSQTAAIVDDSGLV
+2260 ISSQTSAIVDDSGLV

-2563 YTWGYNSYGQQGI
+2563 YTWGYNYYGQQGI
-2576 SIDNIYTPRKVPTL
+2576 TTDNVYTPRKVSIL
-2590 EQIIDIAVENNTIIV
+2590 EKIIDVAVENNTIIV
-2605 LDKKGEVLSSGYNT
+2605 LDQNGEVLASGYNT

-2625 NATQTR
+2625 NTTQTR

-2664 KSIEAG
+2664 KSIEEG

-3265 DETTAKIDEATGKV
+3265 DETIAKIDEATGKV

-3848 KQDGKPLE
+3848 KQNGKPLE

-3875 HVWVWGNTY
+3875 NVWVWGNTY
-3884 KSTATKLSTVNNAI
+3884 KSTATKLTTINNAI

-4552 ESLNEDIATVGEKG
+4552 ESLNEDIATVGENG

-5559 DKKAGKITIG
+5559 DKKADKITIG

-5603 VNIPVTAEDGTTRVY
+5603 VNIPVTAEDGTTKVY
-5618 KLIIHALPDNVNLLS
+5618 KLIINALPDNVNLLN

-6126 DAMETEE
+6126 DAIETEE

>member
-241 AYVAGRNSE
+241 AYVAGRNNE

-1326 YNGQG
+1326 YDGQG
-1331 QLGNGTYESLTSKIC
+1331 QLGNGIYENTKNKIC
-1346 ISNTKV
+1346 ISNIQVKV
-1352 VVNPNIINYKNI
+1352 TSQIINYQNV
-1364 GENNQKVECKTTIG
+1364 GENSEKILAKTTIG
-1378 FNLLKENIEGS
+1378 FNLIKENIEGS
-1389 TYEYKTLDQEVATV
+1389 TYEFKTLDSEVATV
-1403 AKDGTVTATGIGTT
+1403 DDQGTVTATGIGTT
-1417 YIKVHDT
+1417 NIKVHDT
-1424 KTDIWNAVRV
+1424 TTDSWNAVKV

-1873 IATVDDKGVVTAT
+1873 IATVDDQGIVTAT
-1886 GTGTTYIKVY
+1886 GVGTTYIKVH

-1918 AKIVG
+1918 AKIIG

-1949 IGNTETKNR
+1949 IGSTEAKNR
-1958 PTKTNIYNSKDETQS
+1958 PTKTNIYDSKDKKQT
-1973 TYAIDVAAGYSH
+1973 TYAIDVAAGYNH

-2644 TTGEGEEETT
+2644 TTGEGEETQT
-2654 TTTPVYLSGI
+2654 TTTPIYLSGV
-2664 KSIEAG
+2664 KSIQAG
-2670 NEYAVA
+2670 NEFAVA

-2693 SSNGTTTN
+2693 SSNGTTTS
-2701 NLLPVDLKYGKDKEN
+2701 NLLPVDLKYGKDKEK

-2730 VVVREDGKVWTIGK
+2730 VVTREDGKVWTIGK

-2883 GYNGYGQLG
+2883 GYGQLG

-3265 DETTAKIDEATGKV
+3265 DETIAKIDEATGKV

-3848 KQDGKPLE
+3848 KQNGKPLE

-3875 HVWVWGNTY
+3875 NVWVWGNTY
-3884 KSTATKLSTVNNAI
+3884 KSTATKLTTINNAI

-4552 ESLNEDIATVGEKG
+4552 ESLNEDIATVGENG

-4959 FEIVPDARTM
+4959 FEIIPDARTM

-5401 EETTYRITVTDP
+5401 EETTYKITVTDS
-5413 EDSTK
+5413 EDSSK

-5435 LSVTVG
+5435 LSITVG

-5446 KVATREA
+5446 KVATRET

-5459 VNISDKY
+5459 VSISDKY
-5466 SEVDVIGTVG
+5466 SEVDVIGTAS

-5487 KYETKISTRLVEI
+5487 EYEIKISTRVVEI
-5500 GKNEPTKVEI
+5500 VENKPTRVEI

-5531 NTNLKKVTVDGKEA
+5531 NTNLKKVTVDGEDA

-5559 DKKAGKITIG
+5559 DKKADKITIG

-5603 VNIPVTAEDGTTRVY
+5603 VNIPVTAEDGTTKVY
-5618 KLIIHALPDNVNLLS
+5618 KLIINALPDNVNLLN

-5981 TMDEGTKE
+5981 TMDEETKE

-6055 LISIK
+6055 LIAIK

-6126 DAMETEE
+6126 DAIETEE

-6345 ESHAKIQIGDGTE
+6345 ESHAKIQIGDGTA
-6358 WQQTPATSTEIFKDG
+6358 WQQTPATSTEIFRDG

-6586 DGTVT
+6586 DRTVT

-6630 SSEEIAKVKIV
+6630 SSEKIAKVKIV

-6766 PIKVTAMFDGE
+6766 PIKVTAIFDGE

-6793 PDILEDLK
+6793 PDILEDLR

-6880 GEEKEYIVRIQKRQP
+6880 GKEKEYIVRIQKRQP

-6928 ADNPRELIKEIEIKL
+6928 ADNPRELIKKIEIKL

-7100 PLKGQYTITSAYGT
+7100 PLKGKYTITSAYGT

>member
-241 AYVAGRNSE
+241 AYVAGRNNE

-382 SENIDKIVM
+382 SENIDKIAM

-1326 YNGQG
+1326 YDGQG
-1331 QLGNGTYESLTSKIC
+1331 QLGNGIYENTKNKIC
-1346 ISNTKV
+1346 ISNIQVKV
-1352 VVNPNIINYKNI
+1352 TSQIINYQNV
-1364 GENNQKVECKTTIG
+1364 GENSEKILAKTTIG
-1378 FNLLKENIEGS
+1378 FNLIKENIEGS
-1389 TYEYKTLDQEVATV
+1389 TYEFKTLDSEVATV
-1403 AKDGTVTATGIGTT
+1403 DDQGTVTATGIGTT
-1417 YIKVHDT
+1417 NIKVHDT
-1424 KTDIWNAVRV
+1424 TTDSWNAVKV

-2644 TTGEGEEETT
+2644 TTGEGEETQT
-2654 TTTPVYLSGI
+2654 TTTPIYLSGV
-2664 KSIEAG
+2664 KSIQAG
-2670 NEYAVA
+2670 NEFAVA

-2693 SSNGTTTN
+2693 SSNGTTTS
-2701 NLLPVDLKYGKDKEN
+2701 NLLPVDLKYGKDKEK

-2730 VVVREDGKVWTIGK
+2730 VVTREDGKVWTIGK

-3265 DETTAKIDEATGKV
+3265 DETIAKIDEATGKV

-3735 HKSTTIFVQVVPV
+3735 HKSTTIFVQVVLV

-4213 PSNIKITQ
+4213 PSNIKIAQ

-4552 ESLNEDIATVGEKG
+4552 ESLNEDIATVGENG

-6126 DAMETEE
+6126 DAIETEE

-6880 GEEKEYIVRIQKRQP
+6880 GKEKEYIVRIQKRQP

-6928 ADNPRELIKEIEIKL
+6928 ADNPRELIKKIEIKL

-7100 PLKGQYTITSAYGT
+7100 PLKGKYTITSAYGT

>member
-199 GSGQLGISNTEDQKL
+199 GSGQLGISNTEEQKL

-382 SENIDKIVM
+382 SENIDKIAM

-1326 YNGQG
+1326 YDGQG
-1331 QLGNGTYESLTSKIC
+1331 QLGNGIYENTKNKIC
-1346 ISNTKV
+1346 ISNIQVKV
-1352 VVNPNIINYKNI
+1352 TSQIINYQNV
-1364 GENNQKVECKTTIG
+1364 GENSEKILAKTTIG
-1378 FNLLKENIEGS
+1378 FNLIKENIEGS
-1389 TYEYKTLDQEVATV
+1389 TYEFKTLDSEVATV
-1403 AKDGTVTATGIGTT
+1403 DDQGTVTATGIGTT
-1417 YIKVHDT
+1417 NIKVHDT
-1424 KTDIWNAVRV
+1424 TTDSWNAVKV

-2563 YTWGYNSYGQQGI
+2563 YTWGYNYYGQQGI
-2576 SIDNIYTPRKVPTL
+2576 TTDNVYTPRKVSIL
-2590 EQIIDIAVENNTIIV
+2590 EKIIDVAVENNTIIV
-2605 LDKKGEVLSSGYNT
+2605 LDQNGEVLASGYNT

-2625 NATQTR
+2625 NTTQTR

-3265 DETTAKIDEATGKV
+3265 DETIAKIDEATGKV

-3848 KQDGKPLE
+3848 KQNGKPLE

-3875 HVWVWGNTY
+3875 NVWVWGNTY
-3884 KSTATKLSTVNNAI
+3884 KSTATKLTTINNAI

-4552 ESLNEDIATVGEKG
+4552 ESLNEDIATVGENG

-5163 YEIIVKDTVT
+5163 YEIIVKDTVI

-5603 VNIPVTAEDGTTRVY
+5603 VNIPVTAEDGTTKVY
-5618 KLIIHALPDNVNLLS
+5618 KLIINALPDNVNLLN

-6126 DAMETEE
+6126 DAIETEE

-6630 SSEEIAKVKIV
+6630 SSEKIAKVKIV

>member
-241 AYVAGRNSE
+241 AYVAGRNNE

-1326 YNGQG
+1326 YDGQG
-1331 QLGNGTYESLTSKIC
+1331 QLGNGIYENTKNKIC
-1346 ISNTKV
+1346 ISNIQVKV
-1352 VVNPNIINYKNI
+1352 TSQIINYQNV
-1364 GENNQKVECKTTIG
+1364 GENSEKILAKTTIG
-1378 FNLLKENIEGS
+1378 FNLIKENIEGS
-1389 TYEYKTLDQEVATV
+1389 TYEFKTLDSEVATV
-1403 AKDGTVTATGIGTT
+1403 DDQGTVTATGIGTT
-1417 YIKVHDT
+1417 NIKVHDT
-1424 KTDIWNAVRV
+1424 TTDSWNAVKV

-2644 TTGEGEEETT
+2644 TTGEGEETQT
-2654 TTTPVYLSGI
+2654 TTTPIYLSGV
-2664 KSIEAG
+2664 KSIQAG
-2670 NEYAVA
+2670 NEFAVA

-3265 DETTAKIDEATGKV
+3265 DETIAKIDEATGKV

-3848 KQDGKPLE
+3848 KQNGKPLE

-3875 HVWVWGNTY
+3875 NVWVWGNTY
-3884 KSTATKLSTVNNAI
+3884 KSTATKLTTINNAI

-4552 ESLNEDIATVGEKG
+4552 ESLNEDIATVGENG

-5603 VNIPVTAEDGTTRVY
+5603 VNIPVTAEDGTTKVY
-5618 KLIIHALPDNVNLLS
+5618 KLIINALPDNVNLLN

-6126 DAMETEE
+6126 DAIETEE

-6586 DGTVT
+6586 DRTVT

-6630 SSEEIAKVKIV
+6630 SSEKIAKVKIV

-6766 PIKVTAMFDGE
+6766 PIKVTAIFDGE

-6793 PDILEDLK
+6793 PDILEDLR

-6880 GEEKEYIVRIQKRQP
+6880 GKEKEYIVRIQKRQP

-6928 ADNPRELIKEIEIKL
+6928 ADNPRELIKKIEIKL

-7100 PLKGQYTITSAYGT
+7100 PLKGKYTITSAYGT

>member
-1 MGKTR
+1 
-6 KNNGE
+6 
-11 RKLIFGAVILLI
+11 
-23 ISAILF
+23 
-29 GLATDQGMNL
+29 
-39 IKNIQDRVMLKTS
+39 
-52 ITISSANNEALKNK
+52 
-66 TTEAKI
+66 
-72 VAGTNHFIALTQ
+72 
-84 DGKVYGWGSNGSG
+84 
-97 ELGQNNTNIYKRPT
+97 
-111 YLGID
+111 
-116 DAIDIAAGYQSTVVL
+116 
-131 KKDGTVWMAGLNSDG
+131 
-146 QLGIESTESQSTF
+146 
-159 VQVKNEDG
+159 
-167 TGYLTNIKSIS
+167 
-178 AGQYTMFAITNDGE
+178 
-192 VYGWGEN
+192 
-199 GSGQLGISNTEDQKL
+199 
-214 PVKTTLT
+214 
-221 NIKQISTSYYH
+221 
-232 TIALTEDGK
+232 
-241 AYVAGRNSE
+241 
-250 GELGIGQTTSSTIT
+250 
-264 TWTIM
+264 
-269 KSTNGTSEMTGI
+269 
-281 KQVATGYMHT
+281 
-291 VVLTDNGYMYATG
+291 
-304 NNGYYQLSD
+304 
-313 GSSTQRKNLVYM
+313 
-325 KDSSNN
+325 
-331 TMKDVKEIY
+331 
-340 AAGNTSVA
+340 
-348 ITNSNGIYVVG
+348 
-359 ENSYAQLL
+359 
-367 QGNTSTVTRFTKVKN
+367 
-382 SENIDKIVM
+382 
-391 TTTTGSQTTAY
+391 
-402 VDNIGRIF
+402 
-410 TIGYAG
+410 
-416 LGQLGDGSLTS
+416 
-427 SPQYKAYSISDYRF
+427 
-441 TTEETAENL
+441 
-450 KAGETKYIDPKFEY
+450 
-464 GINLINKEFTLD
+464 
-476 LTYES
+476 
-481 LDTDVVTVEDNK
+481 
-493 ITAVGIGTTYV
+493 
-504 KIIDSTNKIYGTVK
+504 
-518 VNVNA
+518 
-523 DDGVTYPK
+523 
-531 VVGGYSHFVGL
+531 
-542 KSDGT
+542 
-547 VWTWGYNGN
+547 
-556 GQLGTGDQT
+556 
-565 NRTEPT
+565 
-571 KTKVEDAVDVTAG
+571 
-584 YYFTAI
+584 
-590 LKKDG
+590 
-595 TVWISGD
+595 
-602 NTYGQLGDGTTTNS
+602 
-616 SEFKQVPNLTD
+616 
-627 VIQISAGSNTM
+627 M

-1187 VSGVKEIA
+1187 ISGVKEIA

-1326 YNGQG
+1326 YDGQG
-1331 QLGNGTYESLTSKIC
+1331 QLGNGIYENTKNKIC
-1346 ISNTKV
+1346 ISNIQVKV
-1352 VVNPNIINYKNI
+1352 TSQIINYQNV
-1364 GENNQKVECKTTIG
+1364 GENSEKILAKTTIG
-1378 FNLLKENIEGS
+1378 FNLIKENIEGS
-1389 TYEYKTLDQEVATV
+1389 TYEFKTLDSEVATV
-1403 AKDGTVTATGIGTT
+1403 DDQGTVTATGIGTT
-1417 YIKVHDT
+1417 NIKVHDT
-1424 KTDIWNAVRV
+1424 TTDSWNAVKV

-2644 TTGEGEEETT
+2644 TTGEGEETQT
-2654 TTTPVYLSGI
+2654 TTTPIYLSGV
-2664 KSIEAG
+2664 KSIQAG
-2670 NEYAVA
+2670 NEFAVA

-2693 SSNGTTTN
+2693 SSNGTTTS
-2701 NLLPVDLKYGKDKEN
+2701 NLLPVDLKYGKDKEK

-2730 VVVREDGKVWTIGK
+2730 VVTREDGKVWTIGK

-2775 IRIKGIGQNKNAKVN
+2775 IRIKGIGQSKNAKVN

-3265 DETTAKIDEATGKV
+3265 DETIAKIDEATGKV

-4552 ESLNEDIATVGEKG
+4552 ESLNEDIATVGENG

-5559 DKKAGKITIG
+5559 DKKADKITIG

-5603 VNIPVTAEDGTTRVY
+5603 VNIPVTAEDGTTKVY
-5618 KLIIHALPDNVNLLS
+5618 KLIINALPDNVNLLN

-5784 TSDLENTITIT
+5784 TLDLENTITIT

-6126 DAMETEE
+6126 DAIETEE

>member
-241 AYVAGRNSE
+241 AYVAGRNNE

-1297 KNLDILEIAPTQYST
+1297 TDKDILTMALTENST
-1312 ALIVDGEGNVYTVG
+1312 GLIVDEEGNVYTVG

-1424 KTDIWNAVRV
+1424 KTNIWNAVRV

-2563 YTWGYNSYGQQGI
+2563 YTWGYNYYGQQGI
-2576 SIDNIYTPRKVPTL
+2576 TTDNVYTPRKVSIL
-2590 EQIIDIAVENNTIIV
+2590 EKIIDVAVENNTIIV
-2605 LDKKGEVLSSGYNT
+2605 LDQNGEVLASGYNT

-2625 NATQTR
+2625 NTTQTR

-3265 DETTAKIDEATGKV
+3265 DETIAKIDEATGKV

-3848 KQDGKPLE
+3848 KQNGKPLE

-3875 HVWVWGNTY
+3875 NVWVWGNTY
-3884 KSTATKLSTVNNAI
+3884 KSTATKLTTINNAI

-4552 ESLNEDIATVGEKG
+4552 ESLNEDIATVGENG

-5559 DKKAGKITIG
+5559 DKKADKITIG

-5603 VNIPVTAEDGTTRVY
+5603 VNIPVTAEDGTTKVY
-5618 KLIIHALPDNVNLLS
+5618 KLIINALPDNVNLLN

-5784 TSDLENTITIT
+5784 TLDLENTITIT

-6126 DAMETEE
+6126 DAIETEE

-6943 DGSYTL
+6943 DGSYIL

>member
-241 AYVAGRNSE
+241 AYVAGRNNE

-493 ITAVGIGTTYV
+493 ITAVGIGTTYL

-1326 YNGQG
+1326 YDGQG
-1331 QLGNGTYESLTSKIC
+1331 QLGNGIYENTKNKIC
-1346 ISNTKV
+1346 ISNIQVKV
-1352 VVNPNIINYKNI
+1352 TSQIINYQNV
-1364 GENNQKVECKTTIG
+1364 GENSEKILAKTTIG
-1378 FNLLKENIEGS
+1378 FNLIKENIEGS
-1389 TYEYKTLDQEVATV
+1389 TYEFKTLDSEVATV
-1403 AKDGTVTATGIGTT
+1403 DDQGTVTATGIGTT
-1417 YIKVHDT
+1417 NIKVHDT
-1424 KTDIWNAVRV
+1424 TTDSWNAVKV

-3265 DETTAKIDEATGKV
+3265 DETIAKIDEATGKV

-3848 KQDGKPLE
+3848 KQNGKPLE

-3875 HVWVWGNTY
+3875 NVWVWGNTY
-3884 KSTATKLSTVNNAI
+3884 KSTATKLTTINNAI

-4552 ESLNEDIATVGEKG
+4552 ESLNEDIATVGENG

-5603 VNIPVTAEDGTTRVY
+5603 VNIPVTAEDGTTKVY
-5618 KLIIHALPDNVNLLS
+5618 KLIINALPDNVNLLN

-6126 DAMETEE
+6126 DAIETEE

-6586 DGTVT
+6586 DRTVT

>member
-382 SENIDKIVM
+382 SENIDKIAM

-1326 YNGQG
+1326 YDGQG
-1331 QLGNGTYESLTSKIC
+1331 QLGNGIYEHSKNKIC
-1346 ISNTKV
+1346 ISNLQVKV
-1352 VVNPNIINYKNI
+1352 TPKIINYQNV
-1364 GENNQKVECKTTIG
+1364 GEDSEKILAKTTIG
-1378 FNLLKENIEGS
+1378 FNLIKENIEGS
-1389 TYEYKTLDQEVATV
+1389 TYEFKTLDSEVATV
-1403 AKDGTVTATGIGTT
+1403 DGQGTVTATGIGTT
-1417 YIKVHDT
+1417 NIKVHDT
-1424 KTDIWNAVRV
+1424 TTDTWNIVKV

-2625 NATQTR
+2625 NTTQTR

-3265 DETTAKIDEATGKV
+3265 DETIAKIDEATGKV

-3848 KQDGKPLE
+3848 KQNGKPLE

-3875 HVWVWGNTY
+3875 NVWVWGNTY
-3884 KSTATKLSTVNNAI
+3884 KSTATKLTTINNAI

-4552 ESLNEDIATVGEKG
+4552 ESLNEDIATVGENG

-5559 DKKAGKITIG
+5559 DKKADKITIG

-5603 VNIPVTAEDGTTRVY
+5603 VNIPVTAEDGTTKVY
-5618 KLIIHALPDNVNLLS
+5618 KLIINALPDNVNLLN

-6126 DAMETEE
+6126 DAIETEE

>member
-241 AYVAGRNSE
+241 AYVAGRNNE

-1326 YNGQG
+1326 YDGQG
-1331 QLGNGTYESLTSKIC
+1331 QLGNGIYENTKNKIC
-1346 ISNTKV
+1346 ISNIQVKV
-1352 VVNPNIINYKNI
+1352 TSQIINYQNV
-1364 GENNQKVECKTTIG
+1364 GENSEKILAKTTIG
-1378 FNLLKENIEGS
+1378 FNLIKENIEGS
-1389 TYEYKTLDQEVATV
+1389 TYEFKTLDSEVATV
-1403 AKDGTVTATGIGTT
+1403 DDQGTVTATGIGTT
-1417 YIKVHDT
+1417 NIKVHDT
-1424 KTDIWNAVRV
+1424 TTDSWNAVKV

-2644 TTGEGEEETT
+2644 TTGEGEETQT
-2654 TTTPVYLSGI
+2654 TTTPIYLSGV
-2664 KSIEAG
+2664 KSIQAG
-2670 NEYAVA
+2670 NEFAVA

-3169 FTDSMIVSGG
+3169 FTDAMIVSGG

-3255 ENEGFTYKTS
+3255 ENAGFTYKTS
-3265 DETTAKIDEATGKV
+3265 DETIAKIDEATGKV

-3848 KQDGKPLE
+3848 KQNGKPLE

-3875 HVWVWGNTY
+3875 NVWVWGNTY
-3884 KSTATKLSTVNNAI
+3884 KSTATKLTTINNAI

-4552 ESLNEDIATVGEKG
+4552 ESLNEDIATVGENG

-5401 EETTYRITVTDP
+5401 EETTYKITVTDS
-5413 EDSTK
+5413 EDSSK

-5435 LSVTVG
+5435 LSITVG

-5446 KVATREA
+5446 KVATRET

-5459 VNISDKY
+5459 VSISDKY
-5466 SEVDVIGTVG
+5466 SEVDVIGTAS

-5500 GKNEPTKVEI
+5500 GENEPTKVEI

-5559 DKKAGKITIG
+5559 DKKADKITIG

-5603 VNIPVTAEDGTTRVY
+5603 VNIPVTAEDGTTKVY
-5618 KLIIHALPDNVNLLS
+5618 KLIINALPDNVNLLN

-5981 TMDEGTKE
+5981 TMDEETKE

-6055 LISIK
+6055 LIAIK

-6126 DAMETEE
+6126 DAIETEE

-6345 ESHAKIQIGDGTE
+6345 ESHAKIQIGDGTA
-6358 WQQTPATSTEIFKDG
+6358 WQQTPATSTEIFRDG

-6586 DGTVT
+6586 DRTVT

-6630 SSEEIAKVKIV
+6630 SSEKIAKVKIV

-6766 PIKVTAMFDGE
+6766 PIKVTAIFDGE

-6793 PDILEDLK
+6793 PDILEDLR

-6880 GEEKEYIVRIQKRQP
+6880 GKEKEYIVRIQKRQP

-6928 ADNPRELIKEIEIKL
+6928 ADNPRELIKKIEIKL

-7100 PLKGQYTITSAYGT
+7100 PLKGKYTITSAYGT

>member
-1 MGKTR
+1 
-6 KNNGE
+6 
-11 RKLIFGAVILLI
+11 
-23 ISAILF
+23 
-29 GLATDQGMNL
+29 
-39 IKNIQDRVMLKTS
+39 
-52 ITISSANNEALKNK
+52 
-66 TTEAKI
+66 
-72 VAGTNHFIALTQ
+72 
-84 DGKVYGWGSNGSG
+84 
-97 ELGQNNTNIYKRPT
+97 
-111 YLGID
+111 
-116 DAIDIAAGYQSTVVL
+116 
-131 KKDGTVWMAGLNSDG
+131 
-146 QLGIESTESQSTF
+146 
-159 VQVKNEDG
+159 
-167 TGYLTNIKSIS
+167 
-178 AGQYTMFAITNDGE
+178 
-192 VYGWGEN
+192 
-199 GSGQLGISNTEDQKL
+199 
-214 PVKTTLT
+214 
-221 NIKQISTSYYH
+221 
-232 TIALTEDGK
+232 
-241 AYVAGRNSE
+241 
-250 GELGIGQTTSSTIT
+250 
-264 TWTIM
+264 
-269 KSTNGTSEMTGI
+269 
-281 KQVATGYMHT
+281 
-291 VVLTDNGYMYATG
+291 
-304 NNGYYQLSD
+304 
-313 GSSTQRKNLVYM
+313 
-325 KDSSNN
+325 
-331 TMKDVKEIY
+331 
-340 AAGNTSVA
+340 
-348 ITNSNGIYVVG
+348 
-359 ENSYAQLL
+359 
-367 QGNTSTVTRFTKVKN
+367 
-382 SENIDKIVM
+382 
-391 TTTTGSQTTAY
+391 
-402 VDNIGRIF
+402 
-410 TIGYAG
+410 
-416 LGQLGDGSLTS
+416 
-427 SPQYKAYSISDYRF
+427 
-441 TTEETAENL
+441 
-450 KAGETKYIDPKFEY
+450 
-464 GINLINKEFTLD
+464 
-476 LTYES
+476 
-481 LDTDVVTVEDNK
+481 
-493 ITAVGIGTTYV
+493 
-504 KIIDSTNKIYGTVK
+504 
-518 VNVNA
+518 
-523 DDGVTYPK
+523 
-531 VVGGYSHFVGL
+531 
-542 KSDGT
+542 
-547 VWTWGYNGN
+547 
-556 GQLGTGDQT
+556 
-565 NRTEPT
+565 
-571 KTKVEDAVDVTAG
+571 
-584 YYFTAI
+584 
-590 LKKDG
+590 
-595 TVWISGD
+595 
-602 NTYGQLGDGTTTNS
+602 
-616 SEFKQVPNLTD
+616 
-627 VIQISAGSNTM
+627 
-638 HVLKK
+638 
-643 DGTVWSWGRN
+643 
-653 DCGEYGDGTTV
+653 
-664 SKEDLTPSQMIKV
+664 
-677 TNVMQIAA
+677 
-685 GNLHTAVLTA
+685 
-695 EGTVWAAGRN
+695 
-705 SDSQLGFVYNNKEN
+705 
-719 TSTPREM
+719 
-726 QGLSEVKEIA
+726 
-736 CGEYNTLMLQKD
+736 
-748 GYAYGVGENSDGQLG
+748 
-763 TGGATTITSPT
+763 
-774 YMKNSKTGYSLSG
+774 
-787 IKHIAS
+787 
-793 AGRLLMVTTGEN
+793 
-805 GIYVAGAADHAQ
+805 
-817 NFTESTT
+817 
-824 KRTTLYQTQTDKKVL
+824 
-839 AMACTRNISYQTGL
+839 
-853 IIDEKGRTW
+853 
-862 TVGYDGQGQVGQG
+862 
-875 APEHT
+875 
-880 TKPVNITKTKISLA
+880 
-894 ENGMISLNQKGDK
+894 
-907 YQLKH
+907 
-912 TEIVGLSFL
+912 
-921 TNKLLDEDIVYS
+921 
-933 SMDNEV
+933 
-939 ATVDENGVI
+939 
-948 TAVGEGTT
+948 
-956 YIKVKDQNNEVTNA
+956 
-970 IKVSV
+970 
-975 TIKNNETQ
+975 
-983 PKVVGGG
+983 
-990 YYFAA
+990 
-995 LKGNGTVYTWG
+995 
-1006 YNGSGQLGLGDTNN
+1006 
-1020 RTEPTQTNMKA
+1020 
-1031 VIDIAAGTDHTL
+1031 
-1043 VLKADGTVWATGLN
+1043 
-1057 NYGQLGNGTTEN
+1057 
-1069 TNTFQ
+1069 
-1074 QVKLNE
+1074 
-1080 NGDYL
+1080 
-1085 ENIVSIAAG
+1085 
-1094 YTASYAV
+1094 
-1101 TAEGEVYGWGRNDDG
+1101 
-1116 ELGIGSKSSE
+1116 
-1126 INELYPVKMKKVS
+1126 
-1139 KIIQIAAGANHAIML
+1139 
-1154 DADGNVWSTGYNSSG
+1154 
-1169 QLGIGNT
+1169 
-1176 DIQVQPKQMTS
+1176 
-1187 VSGVKEIA
+1187 
-1195 AGTNHSIMLAE
+1195 
-1206 NGYVYSVGNDSNS
+1206 
-1219 QLGNGNS
+1219 
-1226 TNISTPTYVRNT
+1226 
-1238 SGNLVSDAKHVKAGG
+1238 
-1253 DSTYISR
+1253 
-1260 KKDTEGKSQGMY
+1260 
-1272 VIGYNN
+1272 
-1278 YGQLFTQNTT
+1278 
-1288 TQPYAKEVE
+1288 
-1297 KNLDILEIAPTQYST
+1297 
-1312 ALIVDGEGNVYTVG
+1312 
-1326 YNGQG
+1326 
-1331 QLGNGTYESLTSKIC
+1331 
-1346 ISNTKV
+1346 
-1352 VVNPNIINYKNI
+1352 
-1364 GENNQKVECKTTIG
+1364 
-1378 FNLLKENIEGS
+1378 
-1389 TYEYKTLDQEVATV
+1389 
-1403 AKDGTVTATGIGTT
+1403 
-1417 YIKVHDT
+1417 
-1424 KTDIWNAVRV
+1424 
-1434 NVNGSE
+1434 
-1440 NKAQP
+1440 
-1445 KVVGGNCHYAALKG
+1445 
-1459 NGTVWTWG
+1459 
-1467 YNGNGQLGLGDTNAR
+1467 
-1482 TEPTQAKAEKIL
+1482 
-1494 EDGTKEEELIT
+1494 
-1505 DAIDIAASY
+1505 
-1514 NHTIILRADGTVWST
+1514 
-1529 GYNQYGELGTGDT
+1529 
-1542 EERKIFT
+1542 
-1549 QVKGP
+1549 
-1554 NGEGIL
+1554 
-1560 ENIVQITTGYYTG
+1560 
-1573 YALTTNGEV
+1573 
-1582 YGWGSNRYGEL
+1582 
-1593 GQGSKSDDPVLYPTK
+1593 
-1608 MKKVS
+1608 
-1613 NIIQISSG
+1613 
-1621 AEYIVML
+1621 
-1628 DAEGKVWGT
+1628 
-1637 GYNGNGQLGI
+1637 
-1647 GNTTLQTLPQQMTS
+1647 
-1661 ISGIKEISAKSN
+1661 
-1673 NTYMLTEGGYV
+1673 
-1684 EGVGYNYYS
+1684 
-1693 QLGDGSST
+1693 
-1701 DRTTA
+1701 
-1706 VYTKNTSNK
+1706 
-1715 YVSDAKHISAGENS
+1715 
-1729 VFISRK
+1729 
-1735 KDSEGNPQGMYVIGR
+1735 
-1750 NDYGQLFTGNTT
+1750 
-1762 RAYYA
+1762 
-1767 TEVEKEKDILTMA
+1767 MA

-2112 NNKTNYSIPQ
+2112 NNKANYSIPQ

-2246 QEDKNIITMASTQN
+2246 QEDKNIITMASTQS
-2260 ISSQTAAIVDDSGLV
+2260 ISSQTSAIVDDSGLV

-2362 VTGQKYGTT
+2362 VTGQNYGTT

-2412 ADGTVWTWGYNGY
+2412 ADGTVWSWGYNGY

-2461 ADGKVYSFGSNSYGQ
+2461 EDGKIYSFGSNSYGQ

-2482 TYTPQEIPNLENIEK
+2482 AYTPEEIPNLENIEK
-2497 VSAGNYHS
+2497 VAAGNYHS

-2563 YTWGYNSYGQQGI
+2563 YTWGYNYYGQQGI
-2576 SIDNIYTPRKVPTL
+2576 TTDNVYTPRKVSIL
-2590 EQIIDIAVENNTIIV
+2590 EKIIDVAVENNTIIV
-2605 LDKKGEVLSSGYNT
+2605 LDQNGEVLASGYNT

-2625 NATQTR
+2625 NTTQTR

-3132 SEEKVLAWGLN
+3132 SEEKVVAWGLD
-3143 NYSQLASGTTETKST
+3143 NYSQLASTKTGTTKET

-3169 FTDSMIVSGG
+3169 FTDAMIVSGG

-3255 ENEGFTYKTS
+3255 ENAGFTYKTS
-3265 DETTAKIDEATGKV
+3265 DETIAKIDEATGKV

-3580 EIYISGYNGY
+3580 EIYISGYNAY

-3848 KQDGKPLE
+3848 KQNGKPLE

-3875 HVWVWGNTY
+3875 NVWVWGNTY
-3884 KSTATKLSTVNNAI
+3884 KSTATKLTTINNAI

-4033 IGTDNGGIIDTQGFV
+4033 IGTDNGGIIDIQGFV

-4248 LGTKLKTTPSRLGI
+4248 LGTKLKTIPSRLGI

-4552 ESLNEDIATVGEKG
+4552 ESLNEDIATVGENG

-5559 DKKAGKITIG
+5559 DKKADKITIG

-5603 VNIPVTAEDGTTRVY
+5603 VNIPVTAEDGTTKVY
-5618 KLIIHALPDNVNLLS
+5618 KLIINALPDNVNLLN

-5784 TSDLENTITIT
+5784 TLDLENTITIT

-6126 DAMETEE
+6126 DAIETEE

-6161 GDNEAEQGASRRT
+6161 GDNEAEQGESIKT
-6174 ITLSQEKKTIIQITI
+6174 ITLSQEKKTTIQVTI

-6207 SDDTSCNIN
+6207 SDDTSCIIN
-6216 INNETADE
+6216 INNEIADE
-6224 IDTTTNTYTK
+6224 INKETNTYTK
-6234 YIERN
+6234 YIERSA
-6239 DTQATIQVTANNDEA
+6239 TQATIQVTANNDEA
-6254 TIEMA
+6254 TVEMA
-6259 GNTQT
+6259 GDTQT
-6264 KTITTTVDIASEI
+6264 KTLTQTVDISSEI
-6277 TEITATVTAENGET
+6277 TEITAIVTAENGEK
-6291 AEYHI
+6291 AVYNI
-6296 RIVKKST
+6296 RIVKKSA
-6303 DTSIKTVKVDN
+6303 DTTLKTVKVN
-6314 KVISEVD
+6314 NRVISEID
-6321 GKYVAT
+6321 GRYVAT
-6327 VYDKGKDTQ
+6327 VYDNGLDTQ
-6336 QALIEVTAN
+6336 EALVEVIAT
-6345 ESHAKIQIGDGTE
+6345 ESHAKIQIGDGTA
-6358 WQQTPATSTEIFKDG
+6358 WQQTPATSTEIFRDG

-6928 ADNPRELIKEIEIKL
+6928 ADNPRELIKKIEIKL

-7100 PLKGQYTITSAYGT
+7100 PLKGKYTITSAYGT

-7162 KHVVNGETIYSFYA
+7162 KHVVNGKTIYSFYA

>member
-1187 VSGVKEIA
+1187 ISGVKEIA

-1326 YNGQG
+1326 YDGQG
-1331 QLGNGTYESLTSKIC
+1331 QLGNGIYENTKNKIC
-1346 ISNTKV
+1346 ISNIQVKV
-1352 VVNPNIINYKNI
+1352 TSQIINYQNV
-1364 GENNQKVECKTTIG
+1364 GENSEKILAKTTIG
-1378 FNLLKENIEGS
+1378 FNLIKENIEGS
-1389 TYEYKTLDQEVATV
+1389 TYEFKTLDSEVATV
-1403 AKDGTVTATGIGTT
+1403 DDQGTVTATGIGTT
-1417 YIKVHDT
+1417 NIKVHDT
-1424 KTDIWNAVRV
+1424 TTDSWNAVKV

-2644 TTGEGEEETT
+2644 TTGEGEETQT
-2654 TTTPVYLSGI
+2654 TTTPIYLSGV
-2664 KSIEAG
+2664 KSIQAG
-2670 NEYAVA
+2670 NEFAVA

-3169 FTDSMIVSGG
+3169 FTDAMIVSGG

-3255 ENEGFTYKTS
+3255 ENAGFTYKTS
-3265 DETTAKIDEATGKV
+3265 DETIAKIDEATGKV

-3664 VSENRISIEEGKDK
+3664 VSENKIILEEGKDK

-3690 INDLVDQNNITYETL
+3690 INDVVDQNNITYETL

-3786 DNINKA
+3786 DNINKT
-3792 MPAKVM
+3792 MPVKVM

-3959 TVSKNSPTVI
+3959 TASKNSPTVI

-3974 NLTDIKELKAGSG
+3974 NLTDIKELKAGAG

-4213 PSNIKITQ
+4213 PSNIKIAQ

-4552 ESLNEDIATVGEKG
+4552 ESLNEDIATVGENG

-5401 EETTYRITVTDP
+5401 EETTYKITVTDS
-5413 EDSTK
+5413 EDSSK

-5435 LSVTVG
+5435 LSITVG

-5446 KVATREA
+5446 KVATRET

-5459 VNISDKY
+5459 VSISDKY
-5466 SEVDVIGTVG
+5466 SEVDVIGTAS

-5500 GKNEPTKVEI
+5500 GENEPTKVEI

-5559 DKKAGKITIG
+5559 DKKADKITIG

-5603 VNIPVTAEDGTTRVY
+5603 VNIPVTAEDGTTKVY
-5618 KLIIHALPDNVNLLS
+5618 KLIINALPDNVNLLN

-5981 TMDEGTKE
+5981 TMDEETKE
-5989 ITITIKAE
+5989 IAITIKAE

-6055 LISIK
+6055 LIAIK

-6126 DAMETEE
+6126 DAIETEE

>member
-159 VQVKNEDG
+159 LQVKNEDG

-1326 YNGQG
+1326 YDGQG
-1331 QLGNGTYESLTSKIC
+1331 QLGNGIYENTKNKIC
-1346 ISNTKV
+1346 ISNIQVKV
-1352 VVNPNIINYKNI
+1352 TSQIINYQNV
-1364 GENNQKVECKTTIG
+1364 GENSEKILAKTTIG
-1378 FNLLKENIEGS
+1378 FNLIKENIEGS
-1389 TYEYKTLDQEVATV
+1389 TYEFKTLDSEVATV
-1403 AKDGTVTATGIGTT
+1403 DDQGTVTATGIGTT
-1417 YIKVHDT
+1417 NIKVHDT
-1424 KTDIWNAVRV
+1424 TTDSWNAVKV

-2644 TTGEGEEETT
+2644 TTGEGEETQT
-2654 TTTPVYLSGI
+2654 TTTPIYLSGV
-2664 KSIEAG
+2664 KSIQAG
-2670 NEYAVA
+2670 NEFAVA

-2693 SSNGTTTN
+2693 SSNGTTTS
-2701 NLLPVDLKYGKDKEN
+2701 NLLPVDLKYGKDKEK

-2730 VVVREDGKVWTIGK
+2730 VVTREDGKVWTIGK

-4213 PSNIKITQ
+4213 PSNIKIAQ

-4552 ESLNEDIATVGEKG
+4552 ESLNEDIATVGENG

-5401 EETTYRITVTDP
+5401 EETTYKITVTDS
-5413 EDSTK
+5413 EDSSK

-5435 LSVTVG
+5435 LSITVG

-5446 KVATREA
+5446 KVATRET

-5459 VNISDKY
+5459 VSISDKY
-5466 SEVDVIGTVG
+5466 SEVDVIGTAS

-5500 GKNEPTKVEI
+5500 GENEPTKVEI

-5559 DKKAGKITIG
+5559 DKKADKITIG

-6126 DAMETEE
+6126 DAIETEE

>member
-1326 YNGQG
+1326 YDGQG
-1331 QLGNGTYESLTSKIC
+1331 QLGNGIYENTKNKIC
-1346 ISNTKV
+1346 ISNIQVKV
-1352 VVNPNIINYKNI
+1352 TSQIINYQNV
-1364 GENNQKVECKTTIG
+1364 GENSEKILAKTTIG
-1378 FNLLKENIEGS
+1378 FNLIKENIEGS
-1389 TYEYKTLDQEVATV
+1389 TYEFKTLDSEVATV
-1403 AKDGTVTATGIGTT
+1403 DDQGTVTATGIGTT
-1417 YIKVHDT
+1417 NIKVHDT
-1424 KTDIWNAVRV
+1424 TTDSWNAVKV

-2644 TTGEGEEETT
+2644 TTGEGEETQT
-2654 TTTPVYLSGI
+2654 TTTPIYLSGV
-2664 KSIEAG
+2664 KSIQAG
-2670 NEYAVA
+2670 NEFAVA

-2693 SSNGTTTN
+2693 SSNGTTTS
-2701 NLLPVDLKYGKDKEN
+2701 NLLPVDLKYGKDKEK

-2730 VVVREDGKVWTIGK
+2730 VVTREDGKVWTIGK

-4213 PSNIKITQ
+4213 PSNIKIAQ

-4552 ESLNEDIATVGEKG
+4552 ESLNEDIATVGENG

-6126 DAMETEE
+6126 DAIETEE

>member
-241 AYVAGRNSE
+241 AYVAGRNNE

-1326 YNGQG
+1326 YDGQG
-1331 QLGNGTYESLTSKIC
+1331 QLGNGIYENTKNKIC
-1346 ISNTKV
+1346 ISNIQVKV
-1352 VVNPNIINYKNI
+1352 TSQIINYQNV
-1364 GENNQKVECKTTIG
+1364 GENSEKILAKTTIG
-1378 FNLLKENIEGS
+1378 FNLIKENIEGS
-1389 TYEYKTLDQEVATV
+1389 TYEFKTLDSEVATV
-1403 AKDGTVTATGIGTT
+1403 DDQGTVTATGIGTT
-1417 YIKVHDT
+1417 NIKVHDT
-1424 KTDIWNAVRV
+1424 TTDSWNAVKV

-1780 LTEGQTGLIVDTKGN
+1780 LTEGQTGLMVDAEGN

-2563 YTWGYNSYGQQGI
+2563 YTWGYNYYGQQGI
-2576 SIDNIYTPRKVPTL
+2576 TTDNVYTPRKVSIL
-2590 EQIIDIAVENNTIIV
+2590 EKIIDVAVENNTIIV
-2605 LDKKGEVLSSGYNT
+2605 LDQNGEVLASGYNT

-2625 NATQTR
+2625 NTTQTR

-3265 DETTAKIDEATGKV
+3265 DETIAKIDEATGKV

-3848 KQDGKPLE
+3848 KQNGKPLE

-3875 HVWVWGNTY
+3875 NVWVWGNTY
-3884 KSTATKLSTVNNAI
+3884 KSTATKLTTINNAI

-4552 ESLNEDIATVGEKG
+4552 ESLNEDIATVGENG

-5559 DKKAGKITIG
+5559 DKKADKITIG

-5586 ELGATYREIKME
+5586 ELGATYRKIKME

-5603 VNIPVTAEDGTTRVY
+5603 VNIPVTAEDGTTKVY
-5618 KLIIHALPDNVNLLS
+5618 KLIINALPDNVNLLN

-6126 DAMETEE
+6126 DAIETEE

-7019 DEKGK
+7019 DEKRK

-7114 RTHPTTGEVKKHTGI
+7114 RTHPTTGKVKKHTGI

>member
-241 AYVAGRNSE
+241 AYVAGRNNE

-382 SENIDKIVM
+382 SENIDKIAM

-1780 LTEGQTGLIVDTKGN
+1780 LTEGQTGLMVDAEGNVYTVGYNGQGQLGNGTYESLTSKICISNTKVVVNPNIINYKNIGENNQKVECKTTIGFNLLKENIEGSTYEYKTLDQEVATVAKDGTVTATGIGTTYIKVHDTKTDIWNAVRVNVNGAENKTQPKVVGGGHHYVALKGNGTVYTWGYNNSGELGLGDTNNRLEPTQTNMKNVIDIAAGYNHTIILKSDGTVWTSGQNKYGQLGDGSTVDSNSFHKVKLNENGEYLENIVSVAAGYSTSYAVTSDGEVYGWGSNDDGELGQANKSTDPVTYPVKMKKISNIIQVAAGANHAIMLDVNGNVWATGYNSSGQLGTGDKATQTLPQQMVSVSGIKEIAAGTNHSVMLTEGGNILSAGSSTRSQMGDGSSTDRTTAVYTRNTSGYIVSNAKHIAAGGNSTYISRKKDTDGKSQGMYVIGENSNGQLFTQNTTTQPYAKEVETDKDILTMALTENSTGLIVDEEGNVYTVGYNGQGQLGNGTYESLTSKICISNTKVVVNPNIINYKNIGENNQKVECKTTIGFNLIRDEVEGSTYEFSTLDSEVATVAEDGTVTAEGIGTTYIKVHDTKTNIWNAVRVNVNGSENKAQPKVVGGNCHYAALKGNGTVWTWGYNGNGQLGLGDTNARTEPTQAKAEKILEDGTKEEELITDAIDIAASYNHTIILRADGTVWSTGYNQYGELGTGDTEERKIFTQVKGPNGEGILENIVQITTGYYTGYALTTNGEVYGWGSNRYGELGQGSKSDDPVLYPTKMKKVSNIIQISSGAEYIVMLDAEGKVWGTGYNGNGQLGIGNTTLQTLPQQMTSISGIKEISAKSNNTYMLTEGGYVEGVGYNYYSQLGDGSSTDRTTAVYTKNTSNKYVSDAKHISAGENSVFISRKKDSEGNPQGMYVIGRNDYGQLFTGNTTRAYYATEVEKEKDILTMALTEGQTGLMVDAEGNVYTVGYNGQGQLGNGTYESLTSKICISNTKVVVNPNIINYKNIGENNQKVECKTTIGFNLLKENIEGSTYEYKTLDQEVATVAKDGTVTATGIGTTYIKVHDTKTDIWNAVRVNVNGSENKAQPKVVGGNCHYAALKGNGTVWTWGYNGNGQLGLGDTNARTEPTQAKAEKILEDGTKEEELITDAIDIAASYNHTIILRADGTVWSTGYNQYGELGTGDTEERKIFTQVKGPNGEGILENIVQITTGYYTGYALTTNGEVYGWGSNRYGELGQGSKSDDPVLYPTKMKKVSNIIQISSGAEYIVMLDAEGKVWGTGYNGNGQLGIGNTTLQTLPQQMTSISGIKEISAKSNNTYMLTEGGYVEGVGYNYYSQLGDGSSTDRTTAVYTKNTSNKYVSDAKHISAGENSVFISRKKDSEGNPQGMYVIGRNDYGQLFTGNTTRAYYATEVEKEKDILTMALTEGQTGLIVDTKGN

-2112 NNKTNYSIPQ
+2112 NNKANYSIPQ

-2246 QEDKNIITMASTQN
+2246 QEDKNIITMASTQS
-2260 ISSQTAAIVDDSGLV
+2260 ISSQTSAIVDDSGLV

-2362 VTGQKYGTT
+2362 VTGQNYGTT

-2412 ADGTVWTWGYNGY
+2412 ADGTVWSWGYNGY

-2461 ADGKVYSFGSNSYGQ
+2461 EDGKIYSFGSNSYGQ

-2482 TYTPQEIPNLENIEK
+2482 AYTPEEIPNLENIEK
-2497 VSAGNYHS
+2497 VAAGNYHS

-2563 YTWGYNSYGQQGI
+2563 YTWGYNYYGQQGI
-2576 SIDNIYTPRKVPTL
+2576 TTDNVYTPRKVSIL
-2590 EQIIDIAVENNTIIV
+2590 EKIIDVAVENNTIIV
-2605 LDKKGEVLSSGYNT
+2605 LDQNGEVLASGYNT

-2625 NATQTR
+2625 NTTQTR

-3132 SEEKVLAWGLN
+3132 SEEKVVAWGLD
-3143 NYSQLASGTTETKST
+3143 NYSQLASTKTGTTKET

-3169 FTDSMIVSGG
+3169 FTDAMIVSGG

-3255 ENEGFTYKTS
+3255 ENAGFTYKTS
-3265 DETTAKIDEATGKV
+3265 DETIAKIDEATGKV

-3848 KQDGKPLE
+3848 KQNGKPLE

-3875 HVWVWGNTY
+3875 NVWVWGNTY
-3884 KSTATKLSTVNNAI
+3884 KSTATKLTTINNAI

-4033 IGTDNGGIIDTQGFV
+4033 IGTDNGGIIDIQGFV

-4248 LGTKLKTTPSRLGI
+4248 LGTKLKTIPSRLGI

-4552 ESLNEDIATVGEKG
+4552 ESLNEDIATVGENG

-5382 IGETEAKVHISTE
+5382 IGETKTKVHISTE

-5531 NTNLKKVTVDGKEA
+5531 NTNLKKVTVDGKE
-5545 TISSVSEDTYEYTL
+5545 S
-5559 DKKAGKITIG
+5559 
-5569 AIAEELT
+5569 
-5576 TKVGINTNEQ
+5576 
-5586 ELGATYREIKME
+5586 
-5598 GRTLT
+5598 
-5603 VNIPVTAEDGTTRVY
+5603 
-5618 KLIIHALPDNVNLLS
+5618 
-5633 VKVNG
+5633 
-5638 KAANAVPVNKYETR
+5638 
-5652 VNKNDTLFEL
+5652 
-5662 YVIPEDE
+5662 
-5669 KAKVQIENNIEVTG
+5669 
-5683 TASATI
+5683 
-5689 AKDTEEVQVKI
+5689 
-5700 KVTAQDGTTQ
+5700 
-5710 EYTLI
+5710 
-5715 VTNQSDDCKLAILKV
+5715 
-5730 DGETLETDADGKYH
+5730 
-5744 ITKKYLTSSVNIDAI
+5744 
-5759 ANNSYATVSING
+5759 
-5771 TTPTQEEQKASVT
+5771 
-5784 TSDLENTITIT
+5784 
-5795 IKAEDGTSKDYT
+5795 
-5807 LIVDKLP
+5807 
-5814 NETGAT
+5814 
-5820 ITINYEENGETKEKV
+5820 
-5835 IELDRNNKGT
+5835 NNK
-5845 IRIGNQE
+5845 
-5852 SVNLKVVAKDELAQI
+5852 
-5867 SIDGSIAE
+5867 
-5875 PKESTKEIITTE
+5875 
-5887 ETTSVPVQVTGQD
+5887 
-5900 GTIGNYEITIIR
+5900 
-5912 ASNNAELKSIDV
+5912 
-5924 KGIENGDILK
+5924 
-5934 TSDNTY
+5934 
-5940 LVKVPDTMENV
+5940 
-5951 DITAIAES
+5951 
-5959 SYATVKI
+5959 
-5966 ADGDYSENNTQNATI
+5966 
-5981 TMDEGTKE
+5981 
-5989 ITITIKAE
+5989 
-5997 NGETK
+5997 
-6002 EYKVTIQKV
+6002 
-6011 TDLGLESVKIDD
+6011 
-6023 NECTIKN
+6023 
-6030 GSYEIF
+6030 
-6036 IDRNVTQ
+6036 
-6043 SALKV
+6043 
-6048 KPKNPKA
+6048 
-6055 LISIK
+6055 
-6060 QGVEGT
+6060 
-6066 YGEEK
+6066 
-6071 TAEEHIE
+6071 
-6078 QIQITGEET
+6078 
-6087 TVIIQAKD
+6087 
-6095 PNDPTRIKEYSVTIK
+6095 
-6110 YKSNNADL
+6110 
-6118 ELIQVDGK
+6118 
-6126 DAMETEE
+6126 
-6133 GYYAVTTETAT
+6133 
-6144 TARIYV
+6144 
-6150 KATNEYAKVTI
+6150 
-6161 GDNEAEQGASRRT
+6161 
-6174 ITLSQEKKTIIQITI
+6174 
-6189 KSQDE
+6189 
-6194 SVTKTFNVIIERK
+6194 
-6207 SDDTSCNIN
+6207 
-6216 INNETADE
+6216 
-6224 IDTTTNTYTK
+6224 
-6234 YIERN
+6234 
-6239 DTQATIQVTANNDEA
+6239 
-6254 TIEMA
+6254 
-6259 GNTQT
+6259 
-6264 KTITTTVDIASEI
+6264 
-6277 TEITATVTAENGET
+6277 
-6291 AEYHI
+6291 
-6296 RIVKKST
+6296 
-6303 DTSIKTVKVDN
+6303 
-6314 KVISEVD
+6314 
-6321 GKYVAT
+6321 
-6327 VYDKGKDTQ
+6327 
-6336 QALIEVTAN
+6336 
-6345 ESHAKIQIGDGTE
+6345 
-6358 WQQTPATSTEIFKDG
+6358 
-6373 NRKITLNINV
+6373 
-6383 QAQDEQTESITKEL
+6383 
-6397 EINLISDDVSIKVV
+6397 
-6411 KNGENVVTNYNAETH
+6411 
-6426 TYKEYLSRD
+6426 
-6435 IEQVSLS
+6435 
-6442 IEANNMYTTIT
+6442 
-6453 SGETTGTPIISI
+6453 
-6465 NNISVKDQEEVYI
+6465 
-6478 TFAAIAESGRTQEYT
+6478 
-6493 IQLLRKSSNA
+6493 
-6503 DAEHIYV
+6503 
-6510 DGQEITDRFADKDS
+6510 
-6524 VPTCIVSIGKTKD
+6524 
-6537 SSTIR
+6537 
-6542 VVPENEFASIKIG
+6542 
-6555 DTEETIGE
+6555 
-6563 TSQRIPLDLS
+6563 
-6573 NGTITVPLVITSQ
+6573 
-6586 DGTVT
+6586 
-6591 KTYNIMFVRLS
+6591 
-6602 NDTKIQWLEVNNK
+6602 
-6615 HIIEDESGNYEVTVK
+6615 
-6630 SSEEIAKVKIV
+6630 
-6641 LSNILA
+6641 
-6647 KVTMGGEEKQGQ
+6647 
-6659 LEENVIL
+6659 
-6666 PNGDIVKTI
+6666 
-6675 TVTAI
+6675 
-6680 DGTIRTSTLTI
+6680 
-6691 HKAQPNL
+6691 
-6698 GLEKVYL
+6698 
-6705 DGRLATKVD
+6705 
-6714 DKTFEIG
+6714 
-6721 VEKGTTQAQIKAIAS
+6721 
-6736 NPDEY
+6736 
-6741 VSIKG
+6741 
-6746 NTGVQGENIYT
+6746 
-6757 NCSLADKEI
+6757 
-6766 PIKVTAMFDGE
+6766 
-6777 IDQEKDYVLKI
+6777 
-6788 KEIEE
+6788 
-6793 PDILEDLK
+6793 
-6801 VKIKVDD
+6801 
-6808 EEVTQGEDGMY
+6808 
-6819 LVEVDNSQDNSSLWA
+6819 
-6834 EVTTETSQVKIK
+6834 
-6846 DTNGETSYDSPSNQ
+6846 
-6860 KNISLKEN
+6860 
-6868 ITDVTVTVKNGA
+6868 
-6880 GEEKEYIVRIQKRQP
+6880 
-6895 AITGKVIT
+6895 
-6903 QASDQAN
+6903 
-6910 QTATIKV
+6910 
-6917 YKTSDTRNEND
+6917 
-6928 ADNPRELIKEIEIKL
+6928 
-6943 DGSYTL
+6943 
-6949 DLKPDEYDIVVTK
+6949 
-6962 TSYLE
+6962 
-6967 YRLTNVLVKDGE
+6967 
-6979 TIAINDIYIY
+6979 
-6989 AGDLDE
+6989 
-6995 NGEIEIEDL
+6995 
-7004 TNIIENYGEITQDNK
+7004 
-7019 DEKGK
+7019 
-7024 YDLNEDGIVNKLDRN
+7024 
-7039 ILKENYGKTKT
+7039 
-7050 TEQWVDP
+7050 
-7057 NPSTT
+7057 
-7062 ANSIVTHSTEST
+7062 
-7074 LSSEVKSKAVVE
+7074 
-7086 ENKGTTGQSQIFVK
+7086 
-7100 PLKGQYTITSAYGT
+7100 
-7114 RTHPTTGEVKKHTGI
+7114 
-7129 DIAGTHH
+7129 
-7136 AEVLSIADGEVTY
+7136 
-7149 AGVQKGFGNSVEI
+7149 
-7162 KHVVNGETIYSFYA
+7162 
-7176 HLSKIDV
+7176 
-7183 QKGQKVKQ
+7183 
-7191 GETIGL
+7191 
-7197 EGGDPKTD
+7197 
-7205 QNVGNSTGHHLH
+7205 
-7217 FEIRKASGYGNDIDP
+7217 
-7232 TKYI
+7232 

>member
-1187 VSGVKEIA
+1187 ISGVKEIA

-1326 YNGQG
+1326 YDGQG
-1331 QLGNGTYESLTSKIC
+1331 QLGNGIYENTKNKIC
-1346 ISNTKV
+1346 ISNIQVKV
-1352 VVNPNIINYKNI
+1352 TSQIINYQNV
-1364 GENNQKVECKTTIG
+1364 GENSEKILAKTTIG
-1378 FNLLKENIEGS
+1378 FNLIKENIEGS
-1389 TYEYKTLDQEVATV
+1389 TYEFKTLDSEVATV
-1403 AKDGTVTATGIGTT
+1403 DDQGTVTATGIGTT
-1417 YIKVHDT
+1417 NIKVHDT
-1424 KTDIWNAVRV
+1424 TTDSWNAVKV

-2644 TTGEGEEETT
+2644 TTGEGEETQT
-2654 TTTPVYLSGI
+2654 TTTPIYLSGV
-2664 KSIEAG
+2664 KSIQAG
-2670 NEYAVA
+2670 NEFAVA

-3265 DETTAKIDEATGKV
+3265 DETIAKIDEATGKV

-3848 KQDGKPLE
+3848 KQNGKPLE

-3875 HVWVWGNTY
+3875 NVWVWGNTY
-3884 KSTATKLSTVNNAI
+3884 KSTATKLTTINNAI

-4552 ESLNEDIATVGEKG
+4552 ESLNEDIATVGENG

-5603 VNIPVTAEDGTTRVY
+5603 VNIPVTAEDGTTKVY
-5618 KLIIHALPDNVNLLS
+5618 KLIINALPDNVNLLN

-5924 KGIENGDILK
+5924 KRIENGDILK

-5981 TMDEGTKE
+5981 TMDEETKE

-6055 LISIK
+6055 LIAIK

-6126 DAMETEE
+6126 DAIETEE

-6928 ADNPRELIKEIEIKL
+6928 ADNPRELIKKIEIKL

-7100 PLKGQYTITSAYGT
+7100 PLKGKYTITSAYGT

-7162 KHVVNGETIYSFYA
+7162 KHVVNGKTIYSFYA

>member
-241 AYVAGRNSE
+241 AYVAGRNNE

-1326 YNGQG
+1326 YDGQG
-1331 QLGNGTYESLTSKIC
+1331 QLGNGIYENTKNKIC
-1346 ISNTKV
+1346 ISNIQVKV
-1352 VVNPNIINYKNI
+1352 TSQIINYQNV
-1364 GENNQKVECKTTIG
+1364 GENSEKILAKTTIG
-1378 FNLLKENIEGS
+1378 FNLIKENIEGS
-1389 TYEYKTLDQEVATV
+1389 TYEFKTLDSEVATV
-1403 AKDGTVTATGIGTT
+1403 DDQGTVTATGIGTT
-1417 YIKVHDT
+1417 NIKVHDT
-1424 KTDIWNAVRV
+1424 TTDSWNAVKV

-2625 NATQTR
+2625 NTTQTR

-2730 VVVREDGKVWTIGK
+2730 VVLREDGKVWTIGK

-3265 DETTAKIDEATGKV
+3265 DETIAKIDEATGKV

-3848 KQDGKPLE
+3848 KQNGKPLE

-3875 HVWVWGNTY
+3875 NVWVWGNTY
-3884 KSTATKLSTVNNAI
+3884 KSTATKLTTINNAI

-4552 ESLNEDIATVGEKG
+4552 ESLNEDIATVGENG

-5603 VNIPVTAEDGTTRVY
+5603 VNIPVTAEDGTTKVY
-5618 KLIIHALPDNVNLLS
+5618 KLIINALPDNVNLLN

-6126 DAMETEE
+6126 DAIETEE

>member
-241 AYVAGRNSE
+241 AYVAGRNNE

-1238 SGNLVSDAKHVKAGG
+1238 SGNLVSDAKHIAAGG
-1253 DSTYISR
+1253 NSTYISR
-1260 KKDTEGKSQGMY
+1260 KKDTDGKSQGMY
-1272 VIGYNN
+1272 VIGENSN
-1278 YGQLFTQNTT
+1278 GQLFTQNTT

-1297 KNLDILEIAPTQYST
+1297 TDKDILTMALTENST
-1312 ALIVDGEGNVYTVG
+1312 GLIVDEEGNVYTVG

-1378 FNLLKENIEGS
+1378 FNLIRDEVEGS
-1389 TYEYKTLDQEVATV
+1389 TYEFSTLDSEVATV
-1403 AKDGTVTATGIGTT
+1403 AEDRTVTAEGIGTT

-1424 KTDIWNAVRV
+1424 KTNIWNAVRV

-2644 TTGEGEEETT
+2644 TTGEGEETQT
-2654 TTTPVYLSGI
+2654 TTTPIYLSGV
-2664 KSIEAG
+2664 KSIQAG
-2670 NEYAVA
+2670 NEFAVA

-3004 VLPVKVDDL
+3004 VLPVKVDDV

-3265 DETTAKIDEATGKV
+3265 DETIAKIDEATGKV

-3848 KQDGKPLE
+3848 KQNGKPLE

-3875 HVWVWGNTY
+3875 NVWVWGNTY
-3884 KSTATKLSTVNNAI
+3884 KSTATKLTTINNAI

-4552 ESLNEDIATVGEKG
+4552 ESLNEDIATVGENG

-5603 VNIPVTAEDGTTRVY
+5603 VNIPVTAEDGTTKVY
-5618 KLIIHALPDNVNLLS
+5618 KLIINALPDNVNLLN

-6126 DAMETEE
+6126 DAIETEE

>member
-382 SENIDKIVM
+382 SENIDKIAM

-450 KAGETKYIDPKFEY
+450 KAGEKKYIDPKFEY

-1326 YNGQG
+1326 YDGQG
-1331 QLGNGTYESLTSKIC
+1331 QLGNGIYEHSKNKIC
-1346 ISNTKV
+1346 ISNLQVKV
-1352 VVNPNIINYKNI
+1352 TPKIINYQNV
-1364 GENNQKVECKTTIG
+1364 GEDSEKILAKTTIG
-1378 FNLLKENIEGS
+1378 FNLIKENIEGS
-1389 TYEYKTLDQEVATV
+1389 TYEFKTLDSEVATV
-1403 AKDGTVTATGIGTT
+1403 DGQGTVTATGIGTT
-1417 YIKVHDT
+1417 NIKVHDT
-1424 KTDIWNAVRV
+1424 TTDTWNIVKV

-2563 YTWGYNSYGQQGI
+2563 YTWGYNYYGQQGI
-2576 SIDNIYTPRKVPTL
+2576 TTDNVYTPRKVSIL
-2590 EQIIDIAVENNTIIV
+2590 EKIIDVAVENNTIIV
-2605 LDKKGEVLSSGYNT
+2605 LDQNGEVLASGYNT

-2625 NATQTR
+2625 NTTQTR

-3265 DETTAKIDEATGKV
+3265 DETIAKIDEATGKV

-3848 KQDGKPLE
+3848 KQNGKPLE

-3875 HVWVWGNTY
+3875 NVWVWGNTY
-3884 KSTATKLSTVNNAI
+3884 KSTATKLTTINNAI

-4552 ESLNEDIATVGEKG
+4552 ESLNEDIATVGENG

-4949 YDFTLVGDRN
+4949 YDFTLVGNRN

-5401 EETTYRITVTDP
+5401 EETTYKITVTDS
-5413 EDSTK
+5413 EDSSK

-5435 LSVTVG
+5435 LSITVG

-5446 KVATREA
+5446 KVATRET

-5459 VNISDKY
+5459 VSISDKY
-5466 SEVDVIGTVG
+5466 SELDVIGTAS

-5487 KYETKISTRLVEI
+5487 EYEIKISTRVVEI
-5500 GKNEPTKVEI
+5500 VENKPTRVEI

-5531 NTNLKKVTVDGKEA
+5531 NTNLKKVTVDGEDA
-5545 TISSVSEDTYEYTL
+5545 TISNVSEDTYEYTL
-5559 DKKAGKITIG
+5559 DKKADKITIG

-5586 ELGATYREIKME
+5586 EEGATYREIKME

-6126 DAMETEE
+6126 DAIETEE

-6630 SSEEIAKVKIV
+6630 SSEKIAKVKIV

-7114 RTHPTTGEVKKHTGI
+7114 RTHPTTGEIKKHTGI

>member
-1187 VSGVKEIA
+1187 ISGVKEIA

-1297 KNLDILEIAPTQYST
+1297 TDKDILTMALTENST
-1312 ALIVDGEGNVYTVG
+1312 GLIVDEEGNVYTVG

-2644 TTGEGEEETT
+2644 TTGEGEETQT
-2654 TTTPVYLSGI
+2654 TTTPIYLSGV
-2664 KSIEAG
+2664 KSIQAG
-2670 NEYAVA
+2670 NEFAVA

-3169 FTDSMIVSGG
+3169 FTDAMIVSGG

-3255 ENEGFTYKTS
+3255 ENAGFTYKTS
-3265 DETTAKIDEATGKV
+3265 DETIAKIDEATGKV

-3664 VSENRISIEEGKDK
+3664 VSENKIILEEGKDK

-3690 INDLVDQNNITYETL
+3690 INDVVDQNNITYETL

-3786 DNINKA
+3786 DNINKT
-3792 MPAKVM
+3792 MPVKVM

-3959 TVSKNSPTVI
+3959 TASKNSPTVI

-3974 NLTDIKELKAGSG
+3974 NLTDIKELKAGAG

-4213 PSNIKITQ
+4213 PSNIKIAQ

-4552 ESLNEDIATVGEKG
+4552 ESLNEDIATVGENG

-5401 EETTYRITVTDP
+5401 EETTYKITVTDS
-5413 EDSTK
+5413 EDSSK

-5435 LSVTVG
+5435 LSITVG

-5446 KVATREA
+5446 KVATRET

-5459 VNISDKY
+5459 VSISDKY
-5466 SEVDVIGTVG
+5466 SEVDVIGTAS

-5500 GKNEPTKVEI
+5500 GENEPTKVEI

-5559 DKKAGKITIG
+5559 DKKADKITIG

-5603 VNIPVTAEDGTTRVY
+5603 VNIPVTAEDGTTKVY
-5618 KLIIHALPDNVNLLS
+5618 KLIINALPDNVNLLN

-5981 TMDEGTKE
+5981 TMDEETKE

-6055 LISIK
+6055 LIAIK

-6126 DAMETEE
+6126 DAIETEE

>member
-241 AYVAGRNSE
+241 AYVAGRNNE

-1326 YNGQG
+1326 YDGQG
-1331 QLGNGTYESLTSKIC
+1331 QLGNGIYENTKNKIC
-1346 ISNTKV
+1346 ISNIQVKV
-1352 VVNPNIINYKNI
+1352 TSQIINYQNV
-1364 GENNQKVECKTTIG
+1364 GENSEKILAKTTIG
-1378 FNLLKENIEGS
+1378 FNLIKENIEGS
-1389 TYEYKTLDQEVATV
+1389 TYEFKTLDSEVATV
-1403 AKDGTVTATGIGTT
+1403 DDQGTVTATGIGTT
-1417 YIKVHDT
+1417 NIKVHDT
-1424 KTDIWNAVRV
+1424 TTDSWNAVKV

-1780 LTEGQTGLIVDTKGN
+1780 LTEGQTGLMVDAEGN

-1820 ISQVKL
+1820 ISQIKL

-2476 LGRTGN
+2476 LGITGN

-2644 TTGEGEEETT
+2644 TTGEGEETQT
-2654 TTTPVYLSGI
+2654 TTTPIYLSGV
-2664 KSIEAG
+2664 KSIQAG
-2670 NEYAVA
+2670 NEFAVA

-2693 SSNGTTTN
+2693 SSNGTTTS
-2701 NLLPVDLKYGKDKEN
+2701 NLLPVDLKYGKDKEK

-2730 VVVREDGKVWTIGK
+2730 VVTREDGKVWTIGK

-4552 ESLNEDIATVGEKG
+4552 ESLNEDIATVGENG

-5559 DKKAGKITIG
+5559 DKKADKITIG

-5603 VNIPVTAEDGTTRVY
+5603 VNIPVTAEDGTTKVY
-5618 KLIIHALPDNVNLLS
+5618 KLIINALPDNVNLLN

-5784 TSDLENTITIT
+5784 TLDLENTITIT

-6126 DAMETEE
+6126 DAIETEE

-6239 DTQATIQVTANNDEA
+6239 DTQAIIQVTANNDEA

-6766 PIKVTAMFDGE
+6766 PIKVTAMFGGE

>member
-241 AYVAGRNSE
+241 AYVAGRNNE

-948 TAVGEGTT
+948 TALGEGTT

-1326 YNGQG
+1326 YDGQG
-1331 QLGNGTYESLTSKIC
+1331 QLGNGIYENTKNKIC
-1346 ISNTKV
+1346 ISNIQVKV
-1352 VVNPNIINYKNI
+1352 TSQIINYQNV
-1364 GENNQKVECKTTIG
+1364 GENSEKILAKTTIG
-1378 FNLLKENIEGS
+1378 FNLIKENIEGS
-1389 TYEYKTLDQEVATV
+1389 TYEFKTLDSEVATV
-1403 AKDGTVTATGIGTT
+1403 DDQGTVTATGIGTT
-1417 YIKVHDT
+1417 NIKVHDT
-1424 KTDIWNAVRV
+1424 TTDSWNAVKV

-2644 TTGEGEEETT
+2644 TTGEGEETQT
-2654 TTTPVYLSGI
+2654 TTTPIYLSGV
-2664 KSIEAG
+2664 KSIQAG
-2670 NEYAVA
+2670 NEFAVA

-2693 SSNGTTTN
+2693 SSNGTTTS
-2701 NLLPVDLKYGKDKEN
+2701 NLLPVDLKYGKDKEK

-2730 VVVREDGKVWTIGK
+2730 VVTREDGKVWTIGK

-4552 ESLNEDIATVGEKG
+4552 ESLNEDIATVGENG

-5500 GKNEPTKVEI
+5500 GKNKPTKVEI

-5559 DKKAGKITIG
+5559 DKKADKITIG

-5603 VNIPVTAEDGTTRVY
+5603 VNIPVTAEDGTTKVY
-5618 KLIIHALPDNVNLLS
+5618 KLIINALPDNVNLLN

-5744 ITKKYLTSSVNIDAI
+5744 ITKKYLTSSVNIDVI

-5784 TSDLENTITIT
+5784 TLDLENTITIT

-6126 DAMETEE
+6126 DAIETEE

-6239 DTQATIQVTANNDEA
+6239 DTQAIIQVTANNDEA

>member
-382 SENIDKIVM
+382 SENIDKIAM

-1326 YNGQG
+1326 YDGQG
-1331 QLGNGTYESLTSKIC
+1331 QLGNGIYENTKNKIC
-1346 ISNTKV
+1346 ISNIQVKV
-1352 VVNPNIINYKNI
+1352 TSQIINYQNV
-1364 GENNQKVECKTTIG
+1364 GENSEKILAKTTIG
-1378 FNLLKENIEGS
+1378 FNLIKENIEGS
-1389 TYEYKTLDQEVATV
+1389 TYEFKTLDSEVATV
-1403 AKDGTVTATGIGTT
+1403 DDQGTVTATGIGTT
-1417 YIKVHDT
+1417 NIKVHDT
-1424 KTDIWNAVRV
+1424 TTDSWNAVKV

-1780 LTEGQTGLIVDTKGN
+1780 LTEGQTGLMVDAEGN

-2563 YTWGYNSYGQQGI
+2563 YTWGYNYYGQQGI
-2576 SIDNIYTPRKVPTL
+2576 TTDNVYTPRKVSIL
-2590 EQIIDIAVENNTIIV
+2590 EKIIDVAVENNTIIV
-2605 LDKKGEVLSSGYNT
+2605 LDQNGEVLASGYNT

-2625 NATQTR
+2625 NTTQTR

-3265 DETTAKIDEATGKV
+3265 DETIAKIDEATGKV

-3848 KQDGKPLE
+3848 KQNGKPLE

-3875 HVWVWGNTY
+3875 NVWVWGNTY
-3884 KSTATKLSTVNNAI
+3884 KSTATKLTTINNAI

-4552 ESLNEDIATVGEKG
+4552 ESLNEDIATVGENG

-5603 VNIPVTAEDGTTRVY
+5603 VNIPVTAEDGTTKVY
-5618 KLIIHALPDNVNLLS
+5618 KLIINALPDNVNLLN

-6126 DAMETEE
+6126 DAIETEE

-7050 TEQWVDP
+7050 TEQWGDP

>member
-241 AYVAGRNSE
+241 AYVAGRNNE

-518 VNVNA
+518 VNVNE

-1326 YNGQG
+1326 YDGQG
-1331 QLGNGTYESLTSKIC
+1331 QLGNGIYENTKNKIC
-1346 ISNTKV
+1346 ISNIQVKV
-1352 VVNPNIINYKNI
+1352 TSQIINYQNV
-1364 GENNQKVECKTTIG
+1364 GENSEKILAKTTIG
-1378 FNLLKENIEGS
+1378 FNLIKENIEGS
-1389 TYEYKTLDQEVATV
+1389 TYEFKTLDSEVATV
-1403 AKDGTVTATGIGTT
+1403 DDQGTVTATGIGTT
-1417 YIKVHDT
+1417 NIKVHDT
-1424 KTDIWNAVRV
+1424 KTNIWNAVRV

-1873 IATVDDKGVVTAT
+1873 IATVDDQGIVTAT
-1886 GTGTTYIKVY
+1886 GVGTTYIKVH

-1918 AKIVG
+1918 AKIIG

-1949 IGNTETKNR
+1949 IGSTEAKNR
-1958 PTKTNIYNSKDETQS
+1958 PTKTNIYDSKDKKQT
-1973 TYAIDVAAGYSH
+1973 TYAIDVAAGYNH

-2644 TTGEGEEETT
+2644 TTGEGEETQT
-2654 TTTPVYLSGI
+2654 TTTPIYLSGV
-2664 KSIEAG
+2664 KSIQAG
-2670 NEYAVA
+2670 NEFAVA

-2693 SSNGTTTN
+2693 SSNGTTTS
-2701 NLLPVDLKYGKDKEN
+2701 NLLPVDLKYGKDKEK

-2730 VVVREDGKVWTIGK
+2730 VVTREDGKVWTIGK

-3265 DETTAKIDEATGKV
+3265 DETIAKIDEATGKV

-3848 KQDGKPLE
+3848 KQNGKPLE

-3875 HVWVWGNTY
+3875 NVWVWGNTY
-3884 KSTATKLSTVNNAI
+3884 KSTATKLTTINNAI

-4552 ESLNEDIATVGEKG
+4552 ESLNEDIATVGENG

-4959 FEIVPDARTM
+4959 FEIIPDARTM

-5401 EETTYRITVTDP
+5401 EETTYKITVTDS
-5413 EDSTK
+5413 EDSSK

-5435 LSVTVG
+5435 LSITVG

-5500 GKNEPTKVEI
+5500 GENEPTKVEI

-5559 DKKAGKITIG
+5559 DKKADKITIG

-5603 VNIPVTAEDGTTRVY
+5603 VNIPVTAEDGTTKVY
-5618 KLIIHALPDNVNLLS
+5618 KLIINALPDNVNLLN

-5981 TMDEGTKE
+5981 TMDEETKE

-6055 LISIK
+6055 LIAIK

-6126 DAMETEE
+6126 DAIETEE

-6345 ESHAKIQIGDGTE
+6345 ESHAKIQIGDGTA
-6358 WQQTPATSTEIFKDG
+6358 WQQTPATSTEIFRDG

-6586 DGTVT
+6586 DRTVT

-6630 SSEEIAKVKIV
+6630 SSEKIAKVKIV

-6766 PIKVTAMFDGE
+6766 PIKVTAIFDGE

-6793 PDILEDLK
+6793 PDILEDLR

-6880 GEEKEYIVRIQKRQP
+6880 GKEKEYIVRIQKRQP

-6928 ADNPRELIKEIEIKL
+6928 ADNPRELIKKIEIKL

-7100 PLKGQYTITSAYGT
+7100 PLKGKYTITSAYGT

>member
-1 MGKTR
+1 
-6 KNNGE
+6 
-11 RKLIFGAVILLI
+11 
-23 ISAILF
+23 
-29 GLATDQGMNL
+29 
-39 IKNIQDRVMLKTS
+39 MLKTS

-1187 VSGVKEIA
+1187 ISGVKEIA

-1326 YNGQG
+1326 YDGQG
-1331 QLGNGTYESLTSKIC
+1331 QLGNGIYENTKNKIC
-1346 ISNTKV
+1346 ISNIQVKV
-1352 VVNPNIINYKNI
+1352 TSQIINYQNV
-1364 GENNQKVECKTTIG
+1364 GENSEKILAKTTIG
-1378 FNLLKENIEGS
+1378 FNLIKENIEGS
-1389 TYEYKTLDQEVATV
+1389 TYEFKTLDSEVATV
-1403 AKDGTVTATGIGTT
+1403 DDQGTVTATGIGTT
-1417 YIKVHDT
+1417 NIKVHDT
-1424 KTDIWNAVRV
+1424 TTDSWNAVKV

-2644 TTGEGEEETT
+2644 TTGEGEETQT
-2654 TTTPVYLSGI
+2654 TTTPIYLSGV
-2664 KSIEAG
+2664 KSIQAG
-2670 NEYAVA
+2670 NEFAVA

-3169 FTDSMIVSGG
+3169 FTDAMIVSGG

-3255 ENEGFTYKTS
+3255 ENAGFTYKTS
-3265 DETTAKIDEATGKV
+3265 DETIAKIDEATGKV

-3664 VSENRISIEEGKDK
+3664 VSENKIILEEGKDK

-3690 INDLVDQNNITYETL
+3690 INDVVDQNNITYETL

-3786 DNINKA
+3786 DNINKT
-3792 MPAKVM
+3792 MPVKVM

-3959 TVSKNSPTVI
+3959 TASKNSPTVI

-3974 NLTDIKELKAGSG
+3974 NLTDIKELKAGAG

-4213 PSNIKITQ
+4213 PSNIKIAQ

-4552 ESLNEDIATVGEKG
+4552 ESLNEDIATVGENG

-5401 EETTYRITVTDP
+5401 EETTYKITVTDS
-5413 EDSTK
+5413 EDSSK

-5435 LSVTVG
+5435 LSITVG

-5446 KVATREA
+5446 KVATRET

-5459 VNISDKY
+5459 VSISDKY
-5466 SEVDVIGTVG
+5466 SEVDVIGTAS

-5500 GKNEPTKVEI
+5500 GENEPTKVEI

-5559 DKKAGKITIG
+5559 DKKADKITIG

-5603 VNIPVTAEDGTTRVY
+5603 VNIPVTAEDGTTKVY
-5618 KLIIHALPDNVNLLS
+5618 KLIINALPDNVNLLN

-5981 TMDEGTKE
+5981 TMDEETKE

-6055 LISIK
+6055 LIAIK

-6126 DAMETEE
+6126 DAIETEE

-7129 DIAGTHH
+7129 DIACLLYT
-7136 AEVLSIADGEVTY
+7136 SPSPRDT
-7149 AGVQKGFGNSVEI
+7149 
-7162 KHVVNGETIYSFYA
+7162 
-7176 HLSKIDV
+7176 
-7183 QKGQKVKQ
+7183 
-7191 GETIGL
+7191 
-7197 EGGDPKTD
+7197 
-7205 QNVGNSTGHHLH
+7205 
-7217 FEIRKASGYGNDIDP
+7217 R
-7232 TKYI
+7232 

>member
-241 AYVAGRNSE
+241 AYVAGRNNE

-382 SENIDKIVM
+382 SENIDKIAM

-1326 YNGQG
+1326 YDGQG
-1331 QLGNGTYESLTSKIC
+1331 QLGNGIYENTKNKIC
-1346 ISNTKV
+1346 ISNIQVKV
-1352 VVNPNIINYKNI
+1352 TSQIINYQNV
-1364 GENNQKVECKTTIG
+1364 GENSEKILAKTTIG
-1378 FNLLKENIEGS
+1378 FNLIKENIEGS
-1389 TYEYKTLDQEVATV
+1389 TYEFKTLDSEVATV
-1403 AKDGTVTATGIGTT
+1403 AEDGTVTATGIGTT

-1780 LTEGQTGLIVDTKGN
+1780 LTEGQTGLMVDAEGN

-2563 YTWGYNSYGQQGI
+2563 YTWGYNYYGQQGI
-2576 SIDNIYTPRKVPTL
+2576 TTDNVYTPRKVSIL
-2590 EQIIDIAVENNTIIV
+2590 EKIIDVAVENNTIIV
-2605 LDKKGEVLSSGYNT
+2605 LDQNGEVLASGYNT

-2625 NATQTR
+2625 NTTQTR

-3265 DETTAKIDEATGKV
+3265 DETIAKIDEATGKV

-3848 KQDGKPLE
+3848 KQNGKPLE

-3875 HVWVWGNTY
+3875 NVWVWGNTY
-3884 KSTATKLSTVNNAI
+3884 KSTATKLTTINNAI

-4394 GLGTKTNVTI
+4394 GLGIKTNVTI

-4552 ESLNEDIATVGEKG
+4552 ESLNEDIATVGENG

-5559 DKKAGKITIG
+5559 DKKADKITIG

-5603 VNIPVTAEDGTTRVY
+5603 VNIPVTAEDGTTKVY
-5618 KLIIHALPDNVNLLS
+5618 KLIINALPDNVNLLN

-6126 DAMETEE
+6126 DAIETEE

-7183 QKGQKVKQ
+7183 QKGQKVKH

>member
-241 AYVAGRNSE
+241 AYVAGRNNE

-382 SENIDKIVM
+382 SENIDKIAM

-1326 YNGQG
+1326 YDGQG
-1331 QLGNGTYESLTSKIC
+1331 QLGNGIYENTKNKIC
-1346 ISNTKV
+1346 ISNIQVKV
-1352 VVNPNIINYKNI
+1352 TSQIINYQNV
-1364 GENNQKVECKTTIG
+1364 GENSEKILAKTTIG
-1378 FNLLKENIEGS
+1378 FNLIKENIEGS
-1389 TYEYKTLDQEVATV
+1389 TYEFKTLDSEVATV
-1403 AKDGTVTATGIGTT
+1403 DDQGTVTATGIGTT
-1417 YIKVHDT
+1417 NIKVHDT
-1424 KTDIWNAVRV
+1424 TTDSWNAVKV

-1780 LTEGQTGLIVDTKGN
+1780 LTEGQTGLMVDAEGN

-2563 YTWGYNSYGQQGI
+2563 YTWGYNYYGQQGI
-2576 SIDNIYTPRKVPTL
+2576 TTDNVYTPRKVSIL
-2590 EQIIDIAVENNTIIV
+2590 EKIIDVAVENNTIIV
-2605 LDKKGEVLSSGYNT
+2605 LDQNGEVLASGYNT

-2625 NATQTR
+2625 NTTQTR

-2664 KSIEAG
+2664 KSIEEG

-2730 VVVREDGKVWTIGK
+2730 VVTREDGKVWTIGK

-3265 DETTAKIDEATGKV
+3265 DETIAKIDEATGKV

-3848 KQDGKPLE
+3848 KQNGKPLE

-3875 HVWVWGNTY
+3875 NVWVWGNTY
-3884 KSTATKLSTVNNAI
+3884 KSTATKLTTINNAI

-4552 ESLNEDIATVGEKG
+4552 ESLNEDIATVGENG

-5603 VNIPVTAEDGTTRVY
+5603 VNIPVTAEDGTTKVY
-5618 KLIIHALPDNVNLLS
+5618 KLIINALPDNVNLLN

-6126 DAMETEE
+6126 DAIETEE

-6174 ITLSQEKKTIIQITI
+6174 VTLSQEKKTIIQITI

>member
-241 AYVAGRNSE
+241 AYVAGRNNE

-1326 YNGQG
+1326 YDGQG
-1331 QLGNGTYESLTSKIC
+1331 QLGNGIYENTKNKIC
-1346 ISNTKV
+1346 ISNIQVKV
-1352 VVNPNIINYKNI
+1352 TSQIINYQNV
-1364 GENNQKVECKTTIG
+1364 GENSEKILAKTTIG
-1378 FNLLKENIEGS
+1378 FNLIKENIEGS
-1389 TYEYKTLDQEVATV
+1389 TYEFKTLDSEVATV
-1403 AKDGTVTATGIGTT
+1403 DDQGTVTATGIGTT
-1417 YIKVHDT
+1417 NIKVHDT
-1424 KTDIWNAVRV
+1424 TTDSWNAVKV

-2644 TTGEGEEETT
+2644 TTGEGEETQT
-2654 TTTPVYLSGI
+2654 TTTPIYLSGV
-2664 KSIEAG
+2664 KSIQAG
-2670 NEYAVA
+2670 NEFAVA

-2693 SSNGTTTN
+2693 SSNGTTTS
-2701 NLLPVDLKYGKDKEN
+2701 NLLPVDLKYGKDKEK

-2730 VVVREDGKVWTIGK
+2730 VVTREDGKVWTIGK

-3093 NNQLTTVGGAT
+3093 NNQLITVGGAT

-3265 DETTAKIDEATGKV
+3265 DETIAKIDEATGKV

-3848 KQDGKPLE
+3848 KQNGKPLE

-3875 HVWVWGNTY
+3875 NVWVWGNTY
-3884 KSTATKLSTVNNAI
+3884 KSTATKLTTINNAI

-4552 ESLNEDIATVGEKG
+4552 ESLNEDIATVGENG

-5285 NELGEETQVT
+5285 NELGEETKVT

-5603 VNIPVTAEDGTTRVY
+5603 VNIPVTAEDGTTKVY
-5618 KLIIHALPDNVNLLS
+5618 KLIINALPDNVNLLN

-6126 DAMETEE
+6126 DAIETEE

-6880 GEEKEYIVRIQKRQP
+6880 GKEKEYIVRIQKRQP

-6917 YKTSDTRNEND
+6917 YRTSDTRNEND
-6928 ADNPRELIKEIEIKL
+6928 ADNPRELIKKIEIKL

>member
-441 TTEETAENL
+441 TTEETTENL

-1326 YNGQG
+1326 YDGQG
-1331 QLGNGTYESLTSKIC
+1331 QLGNGIYENTKNKIC
-1346 ISNTKV
+1346 ISNIQVKV
-1352 VVNPNIINYKNI
+1352 TSQIINYQNV
-1364 GENNQKVECKTTIG
+1364 GENSEKILAKTTIG
-1378 FNLLKENIEGS
+1378 FNLIKENIEGS
-1389 TYEYKTLDQEVATV
+1389 TYEFKTLDSEVATV
-1403 AKDGTVTATGIGTT
+1403 DDQGTVTATGIGTT
-1417 YIKVHDT
+1417 NIKVHDT
-1424 KTDIWNAVRV
+1424 TTDSWNAVKV

-2644 TTGEGEEETT
+2644 TTGEGEETQT
-2654 TTTPVYLSGI
+2654 TTTPIYLSGV
-2664 KSIEAG
+2664 KSIQAG
-2670 NEYAVA
+2670 NEFAVA

-2693 SSNGTTTN
+2693 SSNGTTTS
-2701 NLLPVDLKYGKDKEN
+2701 NLLPVDLKYGKDKEK

-2730 VVVREDGKVWTIGK
+2730 VVTREDGKVWTIGK

-4424 VLGAN
+4424 VLGVN

-6126 DAMETEE
+6126 DAIETEE

>member
-241 AYVAGRNSE
+241 AYVAGRNNE

-1326 YNGQG
+1326 YDGQG
-1331 QLGNGTYESLTSKIC
+1331 QLGNGIYENTKNKIC
-1346 ISNTKV
+1346 ISNIQVKV
-1352 VVNPNIINYKNI
+1352 TSQIINYQNV
-1364 GENNQKVECKTTIG
+1364 GENSEKILAKTTIG
-1378 FNLLKENIEGS
+1378 FNLIKENIEGS
-1389 TYEYKTLDQEVATV
+1389 TYEFKTLDSEVATV
-1403 AKDGTVTATGIGTT
+1403 DDQGTVTATGIGTT
-1417 YIKVHDT
+1417 NIKVHDT
-1424 KTDIWNAVRV
+1424 TTDSWNAVKV

-2644 TTGEGEEETT
+2644 TTGEGEETQT
-2654 TTTPVYLSGI
+2654 TTTPIYLSGV
-2664 KSIEAG
+2664 KSIQAG
-2670 NEYAVA
+2670 NEFAVA

-2693 SSNGTTTN
+2693 SSNGTTTS
-2701 NLLPVDLKYGKDKEN
+2701 NLLPVDLKYGKDKEK

-2730 VVVREDGKVWTIGK
+2730 VVTREDGKVWTIGK

-4552 ESLNEDIATVGEKG
+4552 ESLNEDIATVGENG

-5424 KIRKPSADNSL
+5424 KIRKPSTDNSL

-5559 DKKAGKITIG
+5559 DKKADKITIG

-5603 VNIPVTAEDGTTRVY
+5603 VNIPVTAEDGTTKVY
-5618 KLIIHALPDNVNLLS
+5618 KLIINALPDNVNLLN

-5784 TSDLENTITIT
+5784 TLDLENTITIT

-6126 DAMETEE
+6126 DAIETEE

-6239 DTQATIQVTANNDEA
+6239 DTQAIIQVTANNDEA

-6766 PIKVTAMFDGE
+6766 PIKVTAMFGGE

>member
-382 SENIDKIVM
+382 SENIDKIAM

-1260 KKDTEGKSQGMY
+1260 KKDTERKSQGMY

-1326 YNGQG
+1326 YDGQG
-1331 QLGNGTYESLTSKIC
+1331 QLGNGIYENTKNKIC
-1346 ISNTKV
+1346 ISNIQVKV
-1352 VVNPNIINYKNI
+1352 TSQIINYQNV
-1364 GENNQKVECKTTIG
+1364 GENSEKILAKTTIG
-1378 FNLLKENIEGS
+1378 FNLIKENIEGS
-1389 TYEYKTLDQEVATV
+1389 TYEFKTLDSEVATV
-1403 AKDGTVTATGIGTT
+1403 DDQGTVTATGIGTT
-1417 YIKVHDT
+1417 NIKVHDT
-1424 KTDIWNAVRV
+1424 TTDSWNAVKV

-1780 LTEGQTGLIVDTKGN
+1780 LTEGQTGLMVDAEGN

-2246 QEDKNIITMASTQN
+2246 QEDKNIITMASTQS
-2260 ISSQTAAIVDDSGLV
+2260 ISSQTSAIVDDSGLV

-2563 YTWGYNSYGQQGI
+2563 YTWGYNYYGQQGI
-2576 SIDNIYTPRKVPTL
+2576 TTDNVYTPRKVSIL
-2590 EQIIDIAVENNTIIV
+2590 EKIIDVAVENNTIIV
-2605 LDKKGEVLSSGYNT
+2605 LDQNGEVLASGYNT

-2625 NATQTR
+2625 NTTQTR

-2664 KSIEAG
+2664 KSIEEG

-3265 DETTAKIDEATGKV
+3265 DETIAKIDEATGKV

-3848 KQDGKPLE
+3848 KQNGKPLE

-3875 HVWVWGNTY
+3875 NVWVWGNTY
-3884 KSTATKLSTVNNAI
+3884 KSTATKLTTINNAI

-4552 ESLNEDIATVGEKG
+4552 ESLNEDIATVGENG

-5188 SIDASIEET
+5188 SIDASIEAT

-5559 DKKAGKITIG
+5559 DKKADKITIG

-5603 VNIPVTAEDGTTRVY
+5603 VNIPVTAEDGTTKVY
-5618 KLIIHALPDNVNLLS
+5618 KLIINALPDNVNLLN

-6126 DAMETEE
+6126 DAIETEE